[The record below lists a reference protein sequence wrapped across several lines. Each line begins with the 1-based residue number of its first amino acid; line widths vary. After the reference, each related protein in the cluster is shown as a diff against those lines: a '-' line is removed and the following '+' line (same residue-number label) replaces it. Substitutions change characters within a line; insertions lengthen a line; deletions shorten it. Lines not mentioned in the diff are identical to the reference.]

1 MADKFTPEQRRAVT
15 ETEGNMLV
23 SASAGSGKTYVMIER
38 LIGIVLDGK
47 AKVSEI
53 LAVTFTEAAAAEMKQ
68 KLVSALRKRLID
80 GGDNSAVRA
89 ALDEVPSASISTIH
103 KFCADLLRSFFYEIG
118 LDPAFKIAD
127 ETAACE
133 IRNAAADKVFAKLYD
148 EGDEDFLY
156 LVRIFRSG
164 RSDSELKKVIKKT
177 VEFALSEKNPEE
189 FLEKCGTAP
198 TEEEFEE
205 IENELAAMLK
215 ERAAALLPSFEN
227 MREILRAA
235 GVKKPDE
242 YFDEVAAR
250 LKEII
255 AAKNLVLIS
264 SACSTG
270 VRKAPSVP
278 KESEDEKKAFDDLKK
293 KLGKLFDDG
302 ETLLGGD
309 EEAAKSAFLS
319 TERTVKA
326 LSRLAMLYKK
336 EYDEMKA
343 DESLVDFS
351 DLEHLAYKLLATS
364 ENALASVRNKY
375 KYAFCDEYQDVN
387 AVQEAVLSLVAP
399 HGLFMVGDVKQC
411 IYAFRGC
418 NPDIFA
424 SKFAA
429 FKACESRVENGTTD
443 DKTNEDKTDGDKT
456 SGDKTNGKTDG
467 DKTLDKAV
475 ALAENFRSAEGVLKA
490 VNNVFSAT
498 MTEKSSRIDY
508 AKNPMKFG
516 KLYPENTGLAEMH
529 VIVGEREKRES
540 PTGVYDLVKDAET
553 EDEPD
558 SFYEGLLVGELIE
571 KELGEPIFDIKL
583 GEYRPAEPKDIAVL
597 LRNSKGFATDVIKT
611 LSRLN
616 IPVSSA
622 AKDPVVDYPE
632 IKLLID
638 ILRLIDFYADDSPLI
653 AVMKSSVGGF
663 DEEELAAIRSA
674 APSTRS
680 QPAPLFSSLV
690 EPENDEEKRKTP
702 TFLEC
707 VEYYLEEGTDEK
719 LREKIARFDEYFKK
733 IRLLAE
739 FCGAGEIL
747 VRIIKDCSLDL
758 EILTGRL
765 GELRLERVNRFV
777 AESENGGV
785 KLTVSEFLKKIE
797 NSGDEISVAE
807 AGGSNSVT
815 VMSMHSSKGLEF
827 PVVIIAGLGRQFNAA
842 DERDVLLLSK
852 TRGFA
857 PYCYDERA
865 MTKTTTL
872 KRELVKNETRRAT
885 AREELRLLY
894 VAMTRAQSK
903 LHLVTSA
910 ELPAERNETT
920 ASLARKFTDYFS
932 PCDMPVIIHDKADI
946 KTFGRAGETR
956 NILVG
961 EARES
966 LREKISESVSF
977 RYPFEADTVLPVK
990 RAVTSISEEMSE
1002 AKPIVLTVDGDDPYE
1017 DTYDDFND
1025 GFNDDFYS
1033 PEDSL
1038 SGDVSCGETP
1048 GVETPGV
1055 ETPGVET
1062 PGGAKGKITV
1072 GKGKANERGKAYHKF
1087 LENLD
1092 FNEKNADNEL
1102 IRQLSQGVLLPEQ
1115 AKLLDKN
1122 TLRKIVNS
1130 GVFERFEG
1138 YKIYREQPFV
1148 AGFSA
1153 KEVGYKNADGEILV
1167 QGIIDL
1173 LAVKGGE
1180 VIVLDYKATGKSREE
1195 MLERY
1200 KTQLEIYKKAVE
1212 KVMKLQVKKAILFN
1226 LFTCE
1231 TVEVE

>member
-103 KFCADLLRSFFYEIG
+103 KFCADLLRSYFYEIG

-133 IRNAAADKVFAKLYD
+133 IQNAAADKTFSELYD
-148 EGDEDFLY
+148 AGDEDFLY

-164 RSDSELKKVIKKT
+164 RSDAELKKVIKKT
-177 VEFALSEKNPEE
+177 AEFALSEKNPEE
-189 FLEKCGTAP
+189 FLEKCGSSP
-198 TEEEFEE
+198 TEKEFEE

-227 MREILRAA
+227 AREVLRAA

-250 LKEII
+250 LKEIVV
-255 AAKNLVLIS
+255 APDLVRIS
-264 SACSTG
+264 AVCSSG

-278 KESEDEKKAFDDLKK
+278 GDLEDEKKAFDDLKK
-293 KLGKLFDDG
+293 KLGKLFEDG
-302 ETLLGGD
+302 EALLDGG
-309 EEAAKSAFLS
+309 EESAKAAFLS

-326 LSRLAMLYKK
+326 LSRLAILYKNK
-336 EYDEMKA
+336 YDEMKA

-351 DLEHLAYKLLATS
+351 DLEHLAYKLLTTS

-387 AVQEAVLSLVAP
+387 AVQEAILNLVSP

-429 FKACESRVENGTTD
+429 FEVCEKRVGSVIAVGKADTEIYGNVG
-443 DKTNEDKTDGDKT
+443 
-456 SGDKTNGKTDG
+456 
-467 DKTLDKAV
+467 KAV
-475 ALAENFRSAEGVLKA
+475 ALAENFRSADGVLKA

-498 MTEKSSRIDY
+498 MTEKSSRINY
-508 AKNPMKFG
+508 AKNPMKSG
-516 KLYPENTGLAEMH
+516 GLYPENTGYAAMH
-529 VIVGEREKRES
+529 VIVGEKEKRES

-583 GEYRPAEPKDIAVL
+583 GDTRPAEPKDIAVL

-616 IPVSSA
+616 VPVSSA

-663 DEEELAAIRSA
+663 DEEELAAIRA
-674 APSTRS
+674 FAPSSRS
-680 QPAPLFSSLV
+680 RSLPVSSSLV
-690 EPENDEEKRKTP
+690 APESDEEKRKTP

-707 VEYYLEEGTDEK
+707 VEYYLKEGTDEK

-747 VRIIKDCSLDL
+747 VRIIKECSLDL

-777 AESENGGV
+777 AESEKGGV
-785 KLTVSEFLKKIE
+785 KLTVGEFLKKIE

-827 PVVIIAGLGRQFNAA
+827 PVVIIAGLGRQFNAS

-857 PYCYDERA
+857 PYCYDEQA
-865 MTKTTTL
+865 MTKSTTL

-932 PCDMPVIIHDKADI
+932 PCDMPVVIHDKADI

-961 EARES
+961 ETRES
-966 LREKISESVSF
+966 LKEKISESVSF

-1002 AKPIVLTVDGDDPYE
+1002 TKPVVFGVDGDDVYE
-1017 DTYDDFND
+1017 DNYGDFYDDFY
-1025 GFNDDFYS
+1025 DDTES
-1033 PEDSL
+1033 AGDSL
-1038 SGDVSCGETP
+1038 SGDASDGNK
-1048 GVETPGV
+1048 
-1055 ETPGVET
+1055 
-1062 PGGAKGKITV
+1062 KGKLTV
-1072 GKGKANERGKAYHKF
+1072 GKGKANERGTAYHKF

-1092 FNEKNADNEL
+1092 FNAKSVDNEL

-1122 TLRKIVNS
+1122 TLQKIVNS
-1130 GVFERFEG
+1130 GIFARLDG

-1153 KEVGYKNADGEILV
+1153 KEVGYEKAEGEILV

-1173 LAVKGGE
+1173 LAVKGDE
-1180 VIVLDYKATGKSREE
+1180 AIILDYKATGKSREE
-1195 MLERY
+1195 MLGKY

-1212 KVMKLQVKKAILFN
+1212 KVMKLKVKKTILFN
-1226 LFTCE
+1226 VFTCE

>member
-15 ETEGNMLV
+15 ETAGNMLV

-103 KFCADLLRSFFYEIG
+103 KFCADLLRSYFYEIG

-133 IRNAAADKVFAKLYD
+133 IQNAAADKTFSELYD
-148 EGDEDFLY
+148 AGDEDFLY

-164 RSDSELKKVIKKT
+164 RSDAELKKVIKKT
-177 VEFALSEKNPEE
+177 AEFALSEKNPEE
-189 FLEKCGTAP
+189 FLEKCGSSP
-198 TEEEFEE
+198 TEKEFEE

-227 MREILRAA
+227 AREVLRAA

-250 LKEII
+250 LKEIV
-255 AAKNLVLIS
+255 AAPDLVRIS
-264 SACSTG
+264 AVCSSG

-278 KESEDEKKAFDDLKK
+278 GDLEDEKKAFDDLKK
-293 KLGKLFDDG
+293 KLGKLFEDG
-302 ETLLGGD
+302 EALLDGG
-309 EEAAKSAFLS
+309 EESAKAAFLS

-326 LSRLAMLYKK
+326 LSRLAILYKNK
-336 EYDEMKA
+336 YDEMKA

-351 DLEHLAYKLLATS
+351 DLEHLAYKLLTTS

-387 AVQEAVLSLVAP
+387 AVQEAILNLVSP

-429 FKACESRVENGTTD
+429 FEVCEKRVGSEIAVGKAD
-443 DKTNEDKTDGDKT
+443 DEIYDNVG
-456 SGDKTNGKTDG
+456 
-467 DKTLDKAV
+467 KAV
-475 ALAENFRSAEGVLKA
+475 ALAENFRSADGVLKA

-498 MTEKSSRIDY
+498 MTEKSSRINY
-508 AKNPMKFG
+508 AKNPMKSG
-516 KLYPENTGLAEMH
+516 GLYPENTGYAAMH
-529 VIVGEREKRES
+529 VIVGEKEKRES

-583 GEYRPAEPKDIAVL
+583 GDTRPAEPKDIAVL

-616 IPVSSA
+616 VPVSSA

-663 DEEELAAIRSA
+663 DEEDLAAIRA
-674 APSTRS
+674 FAPSSRS
-680 QPAPLFSSLV
+680 RSLPVSSSLV
-690 EPENDEEKRKTP
+690 APENDEEKRKTP

-707 VEYYLEEGTDEK
+707 VEYYLKEGTDEK

-747 VRIIKDCSLDL
+747 VRIIKECSLDL

-777 AESENGGV
+777 AESEKGGV
-785 KLTVSEFLKKIE
+785 KLTVGEFLKKIE

-827 PVVIIAGLGRQFNAA
+827 PVVIIAGLGRQFNAS

-857 PYCYDERA
+857 PYCYDEQA
-865 MTKTTTL
+865 MTKSTTL

-932 PCDMPVIIHDKADI
+932 PCDMPVVIHDKADI

-966 LREKISESVSF
+966 LKEKISESVSF

-1002 AKPIVLTVDGDDPYE
+1002 TKPVVFGVDGDDVYE
-1017 DTYDDFND
+1017 DNYDDFY
-1025 GFNDDFYS
+1025 DDFYDDTES
-1033 PEDSL
+1033 AGDSL
-1038 SGDVSCGETP
+1038 SGDDSDGNK
-1048 GVETPGV
+1048 
-1055 ETPGVET
+1055 
-1062 PGGAKGKITV
+1062 KGKITV
-1072 GKGKANERGKAYHKF
+1072 GKGKANERGTAYHKF

-1092 FNEKNADNEL
+1092 FNAKSADNEL

-1122 TLRKIVNS
+1122 TLQKIVNS
-1130 GVFERFEG
+1130 GVFARLDG

-1153 KEVGYKNADGEILV
+1153 KDVGYEKAEGEILV

-1173 LAVKGGE
+1173 LAVKGDE
-1180 VIVLDYKATGKSREE
+1180 AIILDYKATGKSREE
-1195 MLERY
+1195 MLGKY

-1212 KVMKLQVKKAILFN
+1212 KVMKLKVKRTILFN
-1226 LFTCE
+1226 VFTCE

>member
-103 KFCADLLRSFFYEIG
+103 KFCADLLRSYFYEIG

-133 IRNAAADKVFAKLYD
+133 IQNAAADKTFSELYD
-148 EGDEDFLY
+148 AGDEDFLY

-164 RSDSELKKVIKKT
+164 RSDAELKKVIKKT
-177 VEFALSEKNPEE
+177 AEFALSEKNPEE
-189 FLEKCGTAP
+189 FLEKCGSSP
-198 TEEEFEE
+198 TEKEFEE
-205 IENELAAMLK
+205 IEKELAAMLK

-227 MREILRAA
+227 TQEVLRAA

-250 LKEII
+250 LKEIV
-255 AAKNLVLIS
+255 AAPDLVRIS
-264 SACSTG
+264 AVCSSG

-278 KESEDEKKAFDDLKK
+278 GDLDDEKKAFDDLKK
-293 KLGKLFDDG
+293 KLGKLFEDG
-302 ETLLGGD
+302 EALLDGG
-309 EEAAKSAFLS
+309 EESAKAAFLS

-326 LSRLAMLYKK
+326 LSRLAILYKNK
-336 EYDEMKA
+336 YDEMKA

-351 DLEHLAYKLLATS
+351 DLEHLAYKLLTTS

-387 AVQEAVLSLVAP
+387 AVQEAILNLVSP

-429 FKACESRVENGTTD
+429 FEVCEKRVGSVIAVGKANDEIYGNVGKAD
-443 DKTNEDKTDGDKT
+443 DEFCDNVG
-456 SGDKTNGKTDG
+456 
-467 DKTLDKAV
+467 KAV
-475 ALAENFRSAEGVLKA
+475 ALAENFRSADGVLKA

-498 MTEKSSRIDY
+498 MTEKSSRINY
-508 AKNPMKFG
+508 AKNPMKSG
-516 KLYPENTGLAEMH
+516 GLYPENTGYAAMH
-529 VIVGEREKRES
+529 VIVGEKEKRES

-583 GEYRPAEPKDIAVL
+583 GDTRPAEPKDIAVL

-616 IPVSSA
+616 VPVSSA

-663 DEEELAAIRSA
+663 DEEELAAIRA
-674 APSTRS
+674 FAPSSRS
-680 QPAPLFSSLV
+680 RSLPVSSSLV
-690 EPENDEEKRKTP
+690 APENDEEKRKTP

-707 VEYYLEEGTDEK
+707 VEYYLKEGTDEK
-719 LREKIARFDEYFKK
+719 LRGKIARFDEYFKK

-747 VRIIKDCSLDL
+747 VRIIKECSLDL

-777 AESENGGV
+777 AESEKGGV
-785 KLTVSEFLKKIE
+785 KLTVGEFLKKIE

-827 PVVIIAGLGRQFNAA
+827 PVVIIAGLGRQFNAS

-857 PYCYDERA
+857 PYCYDEQA
-865 MTKTTTL
+865 MTKSTTL

-966 LREKISESVSF
+966 LKEKISESVSF

-1002 AKPIVLTVDGDDPYE
+1002 TKPVVFGVDGDDVYE
-1017 DTYDDFND
+1017 DNYDDFYGD
-1025 GFNDDFYS
+1025 IGS
-1033 PEDSL
+1033 AEDSL
-1038 SGDVSCGETP
+1038 FGDASDGNK
-1048 GVETPGV
+1048 
-1055 ETPGVET
+1055 
-1062 PGGAKGKITV
+1062 KGKITV
-1072 GKGKANERGKAYHKF
+1072 GKGKANERGTAYHKF

-1092 FNEKNADNEL
+1092 FNAKSVDNEL

-1122 TLRKIVNS
+1122 TLQKIVNS
-1130 GVFERFEG
+1130 GVFARLDG

-1153 KEVGYKNADGEILV
+1153 KDVGYEKAEGEILV

-1173 LAVKGGE
+1173 LAVKGDE
-1180 VIVLDYKATGKSREE
+1180 AIILDYKATGKSREE
-1195 MLERY
+1195 MLGKY

-1212 KVMKLQVKKAILFN
+1212 KVMKLKVKKTILFN
-1226 LFTCE
+1226 VFTCE

>member
-89 ALDEVPSASISTIH
+89 ALGEVPSASISTIH
-103 KFCADLLRSFFYEIG
+103 KFCADLLRSYFYEIG

-133 IRNAAADKVFAKLYD
+133 IQNAAADKTFSELYD
-148 EGDEDFLY
+148 AGDEDFLY

-164 RSDSELKKVIKKT
+164 RSDAELKKVIKKT
-177 VEFALSEKNPEE
+177 AEFALSEKNPEE
-189 FLEKCGTAP
+189 FLEKCGSSP
-198 TEEEFEE
+198 TEKEFEE

-227 MREILRAA
+227 AREVLRAA

-250 LKEII
+250 LKEIV
-255 AAKNLVLIS
+255 AAPDLVRIS
-264 SACSTG
+264 AVCSSG

-278 KESEDEKKAFDDLKK
+278 GDLEDEKKAFDDLKK
-293 KLGKLFDDG
+293 KLGKLFEDG
-302 ETLLGGD
+302 ETLLDGG
-309 EEAAKSAFLS
+309 EESAKAAFLS

-326 LSRLAMLYKK
+326 LSRLAILYKNK
-336 EYDEMKA
+336 YDEMKA

-351 DLEHLAYKLLATS
+351 DLEHLAYKLLTTS

-387 AVQEAVLSLVAP
+387 AVQEAILNLVSP

-429 FKACESRVENGTTD
+429 FEVCEKRVGSVIAVGKAD
-443 DKTNEDKTDGDKT
+443 DEYYDNV
-456 SGDKTNGKTDG
+456 GKADAEYYDNVG
-467 DKTLDKAV
+467 KAV
-475 ALAENFRSAEGVLKA
+475 ALAENFRSADKVLKA

-498 MTEKSSRIDY
+498 MTEKSSRINY
-508 AKNPMKFG
+508 AKNPMKSG
-516 KLYPENTGLAEMH
+516 GLYPENTGYAAMH
-529 VIVGEREKRES
+529 VIVGEKEKRES

-583 GEYRPAEPKDIAVL
+583 GDTRPAEPKDIAVL

-616 IPVSSA
+616 VPVSSA

-663 DEEELAAIRSA
+663 DEEELAAIRA
-674 APSTRS
+674 FAPSSRS
-680 QPAPLFSSLV
+680 RSLPVSSSLV
-690 EPENDEEKRKTP
+690 APENDEEKRKTP

-707 VEYYLEEGTDEK
+707 VEYYLKEGTDEK

-747 VRIIKDCSLDL
+747 VRIIKECSLDL

-777 AESENGGV
+777 AESEKGGV
-785 KLTVSEFLKKIE
+785 KLTVGEFLKKIE

-827 PVVIIAGLGRQFNAA
+827 PVVIIAGLGRQFNAS

-857 PYCYDERA
+857 PYCYDEQS
-865 MTKTTTL
+865 MTKSTTL

-966 LREKISESVSF
+966 LKEKISESVSF

-1002 AKPIVLTVDGDDPYE
+1002 TKPVVFGVDGDDVYE
-1017 DTYDDFND
+1017 DNYDDFYDNIDAAEVSLFGDASD
-1025 GFNDDFYS
+1025 GNK
-1033 PEDSL
+1033 
-1038 SGDVSCGETP
+1038 
-1048 GVETPGV
+1048 
-1055 ETPGVET
+1055 
-1062 PGGAKGKITV
+1062 KGKITV
-1072 GKGKANERGKAYHKF
+1072 GKGKANERGTAYHKF
-1087 LENLD
+1087 LESLD
-1092 FNEKNADNEL
+1092 FNAKSVDNEL

-1122 TLRKIVNS
+1122 TLQKIVNS
-1130 GVFERFEG
+1130 GVFARLDG

-1153 KEVGYKNADGEILV
+1153 KDVGYEKAEGEILV

-1173 LAVKGGE
+1173 LAVKGDE
-1180 VIVLDYKATGKSREE
+1180 AIILDYKATGKSREE
-1195 MLERY
+1195 MLGKY
-1200 KTQLEIYKKAVE
+1200 KMQLEIYKKAVE
-1212 KVMKLQVKKAILFN
+1212 KVMKLKVKKTILFN
-1226 LFTCE
+1226 VFTCE

>member
-103 KFCADLLRSFFYEIG
+103 KFCADLLRSYFYEIG

-133 IRNAAADKVFAKLYD
+133 IQNAAADKTFSELYD
-148 EGDEDFLY
+148 AGDEDFLY

-164 RSDSELKKVIKKT
+164 RSDAELKKVIKKT
-177 VEFALSEKNPEE
+177 AEFALSEKTPED
-189 FLEKCGTAP
+189 FLEKCGSSP
-198 TEEEFEE
+198 TEKEFEE

-227 MREILRAA
+227 AREVLRAA

-250 LKEII
+250 LKEIV
-255 AAKNLVLIS
+255 AAPDLVRIS
-264 SACSTG
+264 AVCSSG

-278 KESEDEKKAFDDLKK
+278 GDLEDEKKAFDDLKK
-293 KLGKLFDDG
+293 KLGKLFEDG
-302 ETLLGGD
+302 EALLDGG
-309 EEAAKSAFLS
+309 EESAKAAFLS

-326 LSRLAMLYKK
+326 LSRLAILYKNK
-336 EYDEMKA
+336 YDEMKA

-351 DLEHLAYKLLATS
+351 DLEHLAYKLLTTS

-387 AVQEAVLSLVAP
+387 AVQEAILNLVSP

-429 FKACESRVENGTTD
+429 FEVCDNVG
-443 DKTNEDKTDGDKT
+443 
-456 SGDKTNGKTDG
+456 
-467 DKTLDKAV
+467 KAV
-475 ALAENFRSAEGVLKA
+475 ALAENFRSADGVLKA

-498 MTEKSSRIDY
+498 MTEKSSRINY
-508 AKNPMKFG
+508 AKNPMKSGGF
-516 KLYPENTGLAEMH
+516 YPENTGYAAMH
-529 VIVGEREKRES
+529 VIVGEKEKRES

-583 GEYRPAEPKDIAVL
+583 GDTRPAEPKDIAVL

-616 IPVSSA
+616 VPVSSA

-663 DEEELAAIRSA
+663 DEEELAAIRA
-674 APSTRS
+674 FAPSSRS
-680 QPAPLFSSLV
+680 RSLPVSSSLV
-690 EPENDEEKRKTP
+690 APENDEEKRKTP

-707 VEYYLEEGTDEK
+707 VEYYLKEGTDEK

-747 VRIIKDCSLDL
+747 VRIIKERSLDL

-765 GELRLERVNRFV
+765 GELRLERLNRFV
-777 AESENGGV
+777 AESEKGGV
-785 KLTVSEFLKKIE
+785 KLTVGEFLKKIE

-827 PVVIIAGLGRQFNAA
+827 PVVIIAGLGRQFNAS

-857 PYCYDERA
+857 PYCYDEQS
-865 MTKTTTL
+865 MTKSTTL

-932 PCDMPVIIHDKADI
+932 PCDMPVIIHDKSDI

-966 LREKISESVSF
+966 LKEKISESVSF

-990 RAVTSISEEMSE
+990 RAVTSISEELSE
-1002 AKPIVLTVDGDDPYE
+1002 TKPVVFGVDGDDVYE
-1017 DTYDDFND
+1017 DNYDDFY
-1025 GFNDDFYS
+1025 DDFYDDTES
-1033 PEDSL
+1033 AGEPL
-1038 SGDVSCGETP
+1038 SGDASDGNK
-1048 GVETPGV
+1048 
-1055 ETPGVET
+1055 
-1062 PGGAKGKITV
+1062 KGKITV
-1072 GKGKANERGKAYHKF
+1072 GKGKANERGTAYHKF

-1092 FNEKNADNEL
+1092 FNAKSADNEL

-1122 TLRKIVNS
+1122 TLQKIVNS
-1130 GVFERFEG
+1130 GIFARLDG

-1153 KEVGYKNADGEILV
+1153 KDVGYEKAEGEILV

-1173 LAVKGGE
+1173 LAVKGDE
-1180 VIVLDYKATGKSREE
+1180 AIILDYKATRKSREE
-1195 MLERY
+1195 MLGKY

-1212 KVMKLQVKKAILFN
+1212 KVIKLKVKKTILFN
-1226 LFTCE
+1226 VFTCE

>member
-103 KFCADLLRSFFYEIG
+103 KFCADLLRSYFYEIG

-133 IRNAAADKVFAKLYD
+133 IQNAAADKTFSELYD
-148 EGDEDFLY
+148 AGDEDFLY

-164 RSDSELKKVIKKT
+164 RSDAELKKVIKKT
-177 VEFALSEKNPEE
+177 AEFALSEKNPEE
-189 FLEKCGTAP
+189 FLEKCGSSP
-198 TEEEFEE
+198 TEKEFEE

-227 MREILRAA
+227 AREVLRAA

-250 LKEII
+250 LKEIV
-255 AAKNLVLIS
+255 AAPDLARIS
-264 SACSTG
+264 AVCSSG

-278 KESEDEKKAFDDLKK
+278 GDLEDEKKAFDDLKK
-293 KLGKLFDDG
+293 KLGKLFEDG
-302 ETLLGGD
+302 EALLDGG
-309 EEAAKSAFLS
+309 EESAKAAFLS

-326 LSRLAMLYKK
+326 LSRLAILYKNK
-336 EYDEMKA
+336 YDEMKA

-351 DLEHLAYKLLATS
+351 DLEHLAYKLLTTS

-387 AVQEAVLSLVAP
+387 AVQEAVLNLVAP
-399 HGLFMVGDVKQC
+399 RGLFMVGDVKQC

-429 FKACESRVENGTTD
+429 FEVCEKRVGSVIAVGKANDEIYDTV
-443 DKTNEDKTDGDKT
+443 
-456 SGDKTNGKTDG
+456 GKANDEFCDNVG
-467 DKTLDKAV
+467 KAV
-475 ALAENFRSAEGVLKA
+475 ALAENFRSADGVLKA

-498 MTEKSSRIDY
+498 MTEKSSRINY
-508 AKNPMKFG
+508 AKNPMKSG
-516 KLYPENTGLAEMH
+516 GLYPENTGYAAMH
-529 VIVGEREKRES
+529 VIVGEKEKRES
-540 PTGVYDLVKDAET
+540 PTGVYDLVKDAKT

-583 GEYRPAEPKDIAVL
+583 GDTRPAEPKDIAVL

-616 IPVSSA
+616 VPVSSA

-663 DEEELAAIRSA
+663 DEEELAAIRA
-674 APSTRS
+674 FAPSSRS
-680 QPAPLFSSLV
+680 RSLPVSSSLV
-690 EPENDEEKRKTP
+690 APENDEEKRKTP

-707 VEYYLEEGTDEK
+707 VEYYLKEGTDEK

-747 VRIIKDCSLDL
+747 VRIIKERSLDL

-777 AESENGGV
+777 AESEKGGV
-785 KLTVSEFLKKIE
+785 KLTVGEFLKKIE

-827 PVVIIAGLGRQFNAA
+827 PVVIIAGLGRQFNAS

-857 PYCYDERA
+857 PYCYDEQA
-865 MTKTTTL
+865 MTKSTTL

-903 LHLVTSA
+903 LHLVTSV

-932 PCDMPVIIHDKADI
+932 PCDMPVVIHDKADI

-966 LREKISESVSF
+966 LKEKISESVSF

-1002 AKPIVLTVDGDDPYE
+1002 TKPVVFGVDGDDVYE
-1017 DTYDDFND
+1017 DNYDDFY
-1025 GFNDDFYS
+1025 DDTES
-1033 PEDSL
+1033 AEDSL
-1038 SGDVSCGETP
+1038 SDAVSDGNK
-1048 GVETPGV
+1048 
-1055 ETPGVET
+1055 
-1062 PGGAKGKITV
+1062 KGKITV
-1072 GKGKANERGKAYHKF
+1072 GKGKANERGTAYHKF

-1092 FNEKNADNEL
+1092 FNAKSVDNEL

-1122 TLRKIVNS
+1122 TLQKIVNS
-1130 GVFERFEG
+1130 GVFARLDG

-1153 KEVGYKNADGEILV
+1153 KDVGYEKAEGEILV

-1173 LAVKGGE
+1173 LAVKGDE
-1180 VIVLDYKATGKSREE
+1180 AIILDYKATGKSREE
-1195 MLERY
+1195 MLGKY

-1212 KVMKLQVKKAILFN
+1212 KVMKLKVKKTILFN
-1226 LFTCE
+1226 VFTCE

>member
-103 KFCADLLRSFFYEIG
+103 KFCADLLRSYFYEIG

-133 IRNAAADKVFAKLYD
+133 IQNAAADKTFSELYD
-148 EGDEDFLY
+148 AGDEDFLY

-164 RSDSELKKVIKKT
+164 RSDAELKKVIKKT
-177 VEFALSEKNPEE
+177 AEFALSEKNPEE
-189 FLEKCGTAP
+189 FLEKCGSSP
-198 TEEEFEE
+198 TEKEFEE

-227 MREILRAA
+227 AREVLRAA

-250 LKEII
+250 LKEIV
-255 AAKNLVLIS
+255 AAPDLVRIS
-264 SACSTG
+264 AVCSSG

-278 KESEDEKKAFDDLKK
+278 GDLEDEKKAFDDLKK
-293 KLGKLFDDG
+293 KLGKLFEDG
-302 ETLLGGD
+302 EALLDGG
-309 EEAAKSAFLS
+309 EEAAKTAFLS

-326 LSRLAMLYKK
+326 LSRLAILYKNK
-336 EYDEMKA
+336 YDEMKA

-351 DLEHLAYKLLATS
+351 DLEHLAYKLLTTS

-387 AVQEAVLSLVAP
+387 AVQEAILNLVSP

-429 FKACESRVENGTTD
+429 FEVCDNVG
-443 DKTNEDKTDGDKT
+443 
-456 SGDKTNGKTDG
+456 
-467 DKTLDKAV
+467 KAV
-475 ALAENFRSAEGVLKA
+475 ALAENFRSADGVLKA

-498 MTEKSSRIDY
+498 MTEKSSRINY
-508 AKNPMKFG
+508 AKNPMKSG
-516 KLYPENTGLAEMH
+516 GLYPENTGYAAMH
-529 VIVGEREKRES
+529 VIVGEKEKRES

-583 GEYRPAEPKDIAVL
+583 GDTRPAEPKDIAVL

-616 IPVSSA
+616 VPVSSA

-663 DEEELAAIRSA
+663 DEEELAAIRA
-674 APSTRS
+674 FAPSSRS
-680 QPAPLFSSLV
+680 RSLPVSSSLV
-690 EPENDEEKRKTP
+690 APENDEEKRKTP

-707 VEYYLEEGTDEK
+707 VEYYLKEGTDEK
-719 LREKIARFDEYFKK
+719 LREKVARFDEYFKK

-747 VRIIKDCSLDL
+747 VRIIKERSLDL

-777 AESENGGV
+777 AESEKGGV
-785 KLTVSEFLKKIE
+785 KLTVGEFLKKIE
-797 NSGDEISVAE
+797 NSGDEISLAE

-827 PVVIIAGLGRQFNAA
+827 PVVIIAGLGRQFNAS

-857 PYCYDERA
+857 PYCYDEQA
-865 MTKTTTL
+865 MTKSTTL

-932 PCDMPVIIHDKADI
+932 PCDMPVVIHDKADI

-956 NILVG
+956 KILVG

-966 LREKISESVSF
+966 LKEKISESVSF

-1002 AKPIVLTVDGDDPYE
+1002 TKPVVFGVDGDDRYE
-1017 DTYDDFND
+1017 DNYDDFY
-1025 GFNDDFYS
+1025 DDTES
-1033 PEDSL
+1033 AEDSL
-1038 SGDVSCGETP
+1038 FGDVSDGNK
-1048 GVETPGV
+1048 
-1055 ETPGVET
+1055 
-1062 PGGAKGKITV
+1062 KGKITV
-1072 GKGKANERGKAYHKF
+1072 GKGKANERGTAYHKF

-1092 FNEKNADNEL
+1092 FNAKSVDNEL

-1122 TLRKIVNS
+1122 TLKKIVNS
-1130 GVFERFEG
+1130 GVFARLDG

-1153 KEVGYKNADGEILV
+1153 KEVGYEKAEGEILV

-1173 LAVKGGE
+1173 LAVKGDE
-1180 VIVLDYKATGKSREE
+1180 AIILDYKATGKSREE
-1195 MLERY
+1195 MLGKY

-1212 KVMKLQVKKAILFN
+1212 KVMKLKVKKTILFN
-1226 LFTCE
+1226 VFTCE

>member
-103 KFCADLLRSFFYEIG
+103 KFCADLLRSYFYEIG

-133 IRNAAADKVFAKLYD
+133 IQNAAADKTFSELYD
-148 EGDEDFLY
+148 AGDEDFLY

-164 RSDSELKKVIKKT
+164 RSDAELKKVIKKT
-177 VEFALSEKNPEE
+177 AEFALSEKNPEE
-189 FLEKCGTAP
+189 FLEKCGSSP
-198 TEEEFEE
+198 TEKEFEE
-205 IENELAAMLK
+205 IENELAVMLK

-227 MREILRAA
+227 AREVLRAA

-250 LKEII
+250 LKEIVG
-255 AAKNLVLIS
+255 APDLVRIS
-264 SACSTG
+264 AVCSSG

-278 KESEDEKKAFDDLKK
+278 GDLEDEKKAFDDLKK
-293 KLGKLFDDG
+293 KLGKLFEDG
-302 ETLLGGD
+302 EALLDGG
-309 EEAAKSAFLS
+309 EESAKAAFLS

-326 LSRLAMLYKK
+326 LSRLAILYKNK
-336 EYDEMKA
+336 YDEMKA

-351 DLEHLAYKLLATS
+351 DLEHLAYKLLTTS

-387 AVQEAVLSLVAP
+387 AVQEAILNLVSP

-429 FKACESRVENGTTD
+429 FEVCEKRVGSGIAVGKANDEIYDNVG
-443 DKTNEDKTDGDKT
+443 
-456 SGDKTNGKTDG
+456 
-467 DKTLDKAV
+467 KAV
-475 ALAENFRSAEGVLKA
+475 ALAENFRSADGVLKA

-498 MTEKSSRIDY
+498 MTEKSSRINY
-508 AKNPMKFG
+508 AKNPMKSG
-516 KLYPENTGLAEMH
+516 GLYPENTGYVAMH
-529 VIVGEREKRES
+529 VIVGEKEKRES
-540 PTGVYDLVKDAET
+540 PTGVYDLVRDAET

-583 GEYRPAEPKDIAVL
+583 GDTRPAEPKDIAVL

-616 IPVSSA
+616 VPVSSA

-663 DEEELAAIRSA
+663 DEEELAAIRA
-674 APSTRS
+674 FAPSSRPRS
-680 QPAPLFSSLV
+680 LPVSSSLV
-690 EPENDEEKRKTP
+690 APENDEEKRKTP

-707 VEYYLEEGTDEK
+707 VEYYLKEGTDEK
-719 LREKIARFDEYFKK
+719 LREKIARFDEYLKK

-747 VRIIKDCSLDL
+747 VRIIKERSLDL

-777 AESENGGV
+777 AESEKGGV
-785 KLTVSEFLKKIE
+785 KLTVGEFLKKIE
-797 NSGDEISVAE
+797 NSDDEISVAE

-827 PVVIIAGLGRQFNAA
+827 PVVIIAGLGRQFNAS

-857 PYCYDERA
+857 PYCYDEQT
-865 MTKTTTL
+865 MTKSTTL

-932 PCDMPVIIHDKADI
+932 PCDMPVIIHDKSDI

-966 LREKISESVSF
+966 LKEKISESVSF

-1002 AKPIVLTVDGDDPYE
+1002 TKPVVFGVDGDDVYE
-1017 DTYDDFND
+1017 DNYDDFY
-1025 GFNDDFYS
+1025 GDFYDDTES
-1033 PEDSL
+1033 AGDSL
-1038 SGDVSCGETP
+1038 SGDASDGNK
-1048 GVETPGV
+1048 
-1055 ETPGVET
+1055 
-1062 PGGAKGKITV
+1062 KGKITV
-1072 GKGKANERGKAYHKF
+1072 GKGKANERGTAYHKF

-1092 FNEKNADNEL
+1092 FNAKSADNEL

-1122 TLRKIVNS
+1122 TLQKIVNS
-1130 GVFERFEG
+1130 GVFARLDG

-1153 KEVGYKNADGEILV
+1153 KDVGYEKAEGEILV

-1173 LAVKGGE
+1173 LAVKGDE
-1180 VIVLDYKATGKSREE
+1180 AIILDYKATGKSREE
-1195 MLERY
+1195 MLGKY

-1212 KVMKLQVKKAILFN
+1212 KVMKLKVKKTILFN
-1226 LFTCE
+1226 VFTCE

>member
-23 SASAGSGKTYVMIER
+23 SASAGSGKTHVMIER

-47 AKVSEI
+47 ARVSEI
-53 LAVTFTEAAAAEMKQ
+53 LAVTFTEAAASEMKQ

-103 KFCADLLRSFFYEIG
+103 KFCADLLRSYFYEIG

-133 IRNAAADKVFAKLYD
+133 IQNAAADKVFSKLYD
-148 EGDEDFLY
+148 DGDEDFLY

-164 RSDSELKKVIKKT
+164 RSDAELKKVIKKT

-189 FLEKCGTAP
+189 FLEKCGSAP
-198 TEEEFEE
+198 TEEEFKE

-227 MREILRAA
+227 TREILRAA

-255 AAKNLVLIS
+255 AATNLVRIS
-264 SACSTG
+264 AVCSAG

-278 KESEDEKKAFDDLKK
+278 KDLEDEKKAFDDLKK
-293 KLGKLFDDG
+293 KLSKLFEEG
-302 ETLLGGD
+302 EALLESGED
-309 EEAAKSAFLS
+309 AAKSAFLS

-326 LSRLAMLYKK
+326 LSRLAMLYKN

-351 DLEHLAYKLLATS
+351 DLEHLAYKLLTTS

-399 HGLFMVGDVKQC
+399 DCLFMVGDVKQC

-429 FKACESRVENGTTD
+429 FEACEKQVEKSIAGG
-443 DKTNEDKTDGDKT
+443 E
-456 SGDKTNGKTDG
+456 
-467 DKTLDKAV
+467 KTLDKAV
-475 ALAENFRSAEGVLKA
+475 ALAENFRSTEGVLKA

-516 KLYPENTGLAEMH
+516 RLYPENTGYAEMH
-529 VIVGEREKRES
+529 VIVGEKEKREP
-540 PTGVYDLVKDAET
+540 PTGVYDIVKDAET

-571 KELGEPIFDIKL
+571 KELGKPIYDIKL
-583 GEYRPAEPKDIAVL
+583 GDTRKTEPKDIAVL

-663 DEEELAAIRSA
+663 DEKELAAIRAA
-674 APSTRS
+674 APSSRS
-680 QPAPLFSSLV
+680 RSFPLSPSLV
-690 EPENDEEKRKTP
+690 APENDEDKKKTP

-777 AESENGGV
+777 AESEKGGV

-827 PVVIIAGLGRQFNAA
+827 PVVIIAGLGRQFNAS

-857 PYCYDERA
+857 PYCYDEQA

-932 PCDMPVIIHDKADI
+932 PCDMPVVIHDKADI
-946 KTFGRAGETR
+946 KTFGRSGETR

-966 LREKISESVSF
+966 LKEKISESVSF

-1002 AKPIVLTVDGDDPYE
+1002 VKPVVFAVDGDDPYE
-1017 DTYDDFND
+1017 DIYDDF
-1025 GFNDDFYS
+1025 
-1033 PEDSL
+1033 EAAADSL
-1038 SGDVSCGETP
+1038 SDETADGEVTDK
-1048 GVETPGV
+1048 V
-1055 ETPGVET
+1055 
-1062 PGGAKGKITV
+1062 KGKITV
-1072 GKGKANERGKAYHKF
+1072 GKGKANERGTAYHKF

-1092 FNEKNADNEL
+1092 FNAKSVDNEL

-1122 TLRKIVNS
+1122 TLRGIIGS
-1130 GVFERFEG
+1130 GVFGRLDG

-1148 AGFSA
+1148 AGFPA
-1153 KEVGYKNADGEILV
+1153 KEVGYKNANGEILV

-1173 LAVKGGE
+1173 LAVKDGE
-1180 VIVLDYKATGKSREE
+1180 AIILDYKATRKSRGE

-1212 KVMKLQVKKAILFN
+1212 KVMKLKVKKTILFN
-1226 LFTCE
+1226 VFTCE

>member
-103 KFCADLLRSFFYEIG
+103 KFCADLLRSYFYEIG

-133 IRNAAADKVFAKLYD
+133 IQNAAADKTFSELYD
-148 EGDEDFLY
+148 AGDEDFLY

-164 RSDSELKKVIKKT
+164 RSDAELKKVIKKT
-177 VEFALSEKNPEE
+177 AEFALSEKNPEE
-189 FLEKCGTAP
+189 FLEKCGSSP
-198 TEEEFEE
+198 TEKEFEE

-227 MREILRAA
+227 AREVLRAA

-250 LKEII
+250 LKEIV
-255 AAKNLVLIS
+255 AAPDLVRIS
-264 SACSTG
+264 AVCSSG

-278 KESEDEKKAFDDLKK
+278 GDLEDEKKAFDDLKK
-293 KLGKLFDDG
+293 KLGKLFEDG
-302 ETLLGGD
+302 EALLDGG
-309 EEAAKSAFLS
+309 EESAKAAFLS

-326 LSRLAMLYKK
+326 LSRLAILYKNK
-336 EYDEMKA
+336 YDEMKA

-351 DLEHLAYKLLATS
+351 DLEHLAYKLLTTS

-387 AVQEAVLSLVAP
+387 AVQEAVLNLVAP
-399 HGLFMVGDVKQC
+399 RGLFMVGDVKQC

-429 FKACESRVENGTTD
+429 FEVCEKRFGSVIADGKADAEYYDNV
-443 DKTNEDKTDGDKT
+443 
-456 SGDKTNGKTDG
+456 GKANDEFCDNVG
-467 DKTLDKAV
+467 KADAEYYDNV
-475 ALAENFRSAEGVLKA
+475 GKAIALAENFRSADGVLKA

-498 MTEKSSRIDY
+498 MTEKSSRINY
-508 AKNPMKFG
+508 AKNPMKSG
-516 KLYPENTGLAEMH
+516 GLYPENTGYAAMH
-529 VIVGEREKRES
+529 VIVGEKEKRES
-540 PTGVYDLVKDAET
+540 PTGVYDLVRDAET

-583 GEYRPAEPKDIAVL
+583 GDTRPAEPKDIAVL

-616 IPVSSA
+616 VPVSSA

-663 DEEELAAIRSA
+663 DEEELAAIRA
-674 APSTRS
+674 FAPSSRS
-680 QPAPLFSSLV
+680 RSLPVSSSLV
-690 EPENDEEKRKTP
+690 APENDEEKRKTP

-707 VEYYLEEGTDEK
+707 VEYYLKEGTDEK

-747 VRIIKDCSLDL
+747 VRIIKERSLDL

-777 AESENGGV
+777 AESEKGGV
-785 KLTVSEFLKKIE
+785 KLTVGEFLKKIE

-827 PVVIIAGLGRQFNAA
+827 PVVIIAGLGRQFNAS

-857 PYCYDERA
+857 PYCYDEQA
-865 MTKTTTL
+865 MTKSTTL

-910 ELPAERNETT
+910 ELPVERNETT

-966 LREKISESVSF
+966 LKEKISESVSF

-1002 AKPIVLTVDGDDPYE
+1002 TKPVVFGVDGDDVYE
-1017 DTYDDFND
+1017 DNYDDFY
-1025 GFNDDFYS
+1025 DDFYDDTES
-1033 PEDSL
+1033 AGDSL
-1038 SGDVSCGETP
+1038 SGDASDGNK
-1048 GVETPGV
+1048 
-1055 ETPGVET
+1055 
-1062 PGGAKGKITV
+1062 KGKITV
-1072 GKGKANERGKAYHKF
+1072 GKGKANERGTAYHKF

-1092 FNEKNADNEL
+1092 FNAKSVDNEL

-1122 TLRKIVNS
+1122 TLQKIVNS
-1130 GVFERFEG
+1130 GVFARLDG

-1153 KEVGYKNADGEILV
+1153 KDVGYEKAEGEILV

-1173 LAVKGGE
+1173 LAVKGDE
-1180 VIVLDYKATGKSREE
+1180 AIILDYKATGKSREE
-1195 MLERY
+1195 MLGKY

-1212 KVMKLQVKKAILFN
+1212 KVMKLKVKKTILFN
-1226 LFTCE
+1226 VFTCE

>member
-103 KFCADLLRSFFYEIG
+103 KFCADLLRSYFYEIG

-133 IRNAAADKVFAKLYD
+133 IQNAAADKTFSELYD
-148 EGDEDFLY
+148 AGDEDFLY

-164 RSDSELKKVIKKT
+164 RSDAELKKVIKKT
-177 VEFALSEKNPEE
+177 AEFALSEKSPEE
-189 FLEKCGTAP
+189 FLEKCGSSP
-198 TEEEFEE
+198 TEKEFEE

-227 MREILRAA
+227 AREVLRAA

-250 LKEII
+250 LKEIV
-255 AAKNLVLIS
+255 AAPDLVRIS
-264 SACSTG
+264 AVCSSG

-278 KESEDEKKAFDDLKK
+278 GDLEDEKKAFDDLKK
-293 KLGKLFDDG
+293 KLGKLFEDG
-302 ETLLGGD
+302 EALLDGG
-309 EEAAKSAFLS
+309 EESAKAAFLS

-326 LSRLAMLYKK
+326 LSRLAILYKNK
-336 EYDEMKA
+336 YDEMKA

-351 DLEHLAYKLLATS
+351 DLEHLAYKLLTTS

-387 AVQEAVLSLVAP
+387 AVQEAILNLVSP

-429 FKACESRVENGTTD
+429 FEVCEKRVGSVIAVGKADAEFYGNVG
-443 DKTNEDKTDGDKT
+443 
-456 SGDKTNGKTDG
+456 
-467 DKTLDKAV
+467 KAV
-475 ALAENFRSAEGVLKA
+475 ALAENFRSADGVLKA

-498 MTEKSSRIDY
+498 MTEKSSRINY
-508 AKNPMKFG
+508 AKNPMKSG
-516 KLYPENTGLAEMH
+516 GLYPENTGYAAMH
-529 VIVGEREKRES
+529 VIVGEKEKRES

-583 GEYRPAEPKDIAVL
+583 GDTRPAEPKDIAVL

-616 IPVSSA
+616 VPVSSA

-663 DEEELAAIRSA
+663 DEEELAAIRA
-674 APSTRS
+674 FAPSSRS
-680 QPAPLFSSLV
+680 RSLPVSSSLV
-690 EPENDEEKRKTP
+690 APENDEEKRKTP

-707 VEYYLEEGTDEK
+707 VEYYLKEGTDEK
-719 LREKIARFDEYFKK
+719 LRGKIARFDEYFKK

-747 VRIIKDCSLDL
+747 VRIIKECSLDL

-777 AESENGGV
+777 AESEKGGV
-785 KLTVSEFLKKIE
+785 KLTVGEFLKKIE

-827 PVVIIAGLGRQFNAA
+827 PVVIIAGLGRQFNAS

-857 PYCYDERA
+857 PYCYDEQA
-865 MTKTTTL
+865 MTKSTTL

-932 PCDMPVIIHDKADI
+932 PCDMPVVIHDKADI
-946 KTFGRAGETR
+946 KTFDRAGETR

-966 LREKISESVSF
+966 LKEKISESVSF

-1002 AKPIVLTVDGDDPYE
+1002 TKPVVFGVDGDDVYE
-1017 DTYDDFND
+1017 SNYDDFY
-1025 GFNDDFYS
+1025 DDFYDDT
-1033 PEDSL
+1033 EFAGDSL
-1038 SGDVSCGETP
+1038 SGDVSDGNK
-1048 GVETPGV
+1048 
-1055 ETPGVET
+1055 
-1062 PGGAKGKITV
+1062 KGKITV
-1072 GKGKANERGKAYHKF
+1072 GKGKANERGTAYHKF

-1092 FNEKNADNEL
+1092 FNAKSADNEL
-1102 IRQLSQGVLLPEQ
+1102 IRQFSQGVLLPEQ

-1122 TLRKIVNS
+1122 TLQKIVNS
-1130 GVFERFEG
+1130 GVFARLDG

-1153 KEVGYKNADGEILV
+1153 KDVGYEKAEGEILV

-1173 LAVKGGE
+1173 LAVKGDE
-1180 VIVLDYKATGKSREE
+1180 AIILDYKATGKSREE
-1195 MLERY
+1195 MLGKY

-1212 KVMKLQVKKAILFN
+1212 KVMKLKVKRTILFN
-1226 LFTCE
+1226 VFTCE

>member
-103 KFCADLLRSFFYEIG
+103 KFCADLLRSYFYEIG

-133 IRNAAADKVFAKLYD
+133 IQNAAADKTFSELYD
-148 EGDEDFLY
+148 AGDEDFLY

-164 RSDSELKKVIKKT
+164 RSDAELKKVIKKT
-177 VEFALSEKNPEE
+177 AEFALSEKNPEE
-189 FLEKCGTAP
+189 FLEKCGSSP
-198 TEEEFEE
+198 TEKEFEE

-227 MREILRAA
+227 AREVLRAA

-250 LKEII
+250 LKEIVG
-255 AAKNLVLIS
+255 APDLVRIS
-264 SACSTG
+264 AVCSSG

-278 KESEDEKKAFDDLKK
+278 GDLEDEKKAFDDLKK
-293 KLGKLFDDG
+293 KLGKLFEDG
-302 ETLLGGD
+302 EALLDGG
-309 EEAAKSAFLS
+309 EESAKAAFLS

-326 LSRLAMLYKK
+326 LSRLAILYKNK
-336 EYDEMKA
+336 YDEMKA

-351 DLEHLAYKLLATS
+351 DLEHLAYKLLTTS

-387 AVQEAVLSLVAP
+387 AVQEAILNLVSP

-429 FKACESRVENGTTD
+429 FEVCEKRVGSEIAVGKADAEYYDNVG
-443 DKTNEDKTDGDKT
+443 
-456 SGDKTNGKTDG
+456 
-467 DKTLDKAV
+467 KAV
-475 ALAENFRSAEGVLKA
+475 ALAENFRSADGVLKA

-498 MTEKSSRIDY
+498 MTEKSSRINY
-508 AKNPMKFG
+508 AKNPMKSG
-516 KLYPENTGLAEMH
+516 GLYPENTGYAAMH
-529 VIVGEREKRES
+529 VIVGEKEKRES
-540 PTGVYDLVKDAET
+540 PTGVYDLVRDAET

-583 GEYRPAEPKDIAVL
+583 GDTRPAEPKDIAVL

-616 IPVSSA
+616 VPVSSA

-663 DEEELAAIRSA
+663 DEEELAAIRA
-674 APSTRS
+674 FAPSSRS
-680 QPAPLFSSLV
+680 RSLPVSSSLV
-690 EPENDEEKRKTP
+690 APENDEEKRKTP

-707 VEYYLEEGTDEK
+707 VEYYLKEGTDEK

-747 VRIIKDCSLDL
+747 VRIIKERSLDL

-777 AESENGGV
+777 AESEKGGV
-785 KLTVSEFLKKIE
+785 KLTVGEFLKKIE

-827 PVVIIAGLGRQFNAA
+827 PVVIIAGLGRQFNAS

-857 PYCYDERA
+857 PYCYDEQA
-865 MTKTTTL
+865 MTKSTTL

-966 LREKISESVSF
+966 LKEKISESVSF

-1002 AKPIVLTVDGDDPYE
+1002 TKPVVFGVDGDDVYE
-1017 DTYDDFND
+1017 NNYDDFY
-1025 GFNDDFYS
+1025 DDTES
-1033 PEDSL
+1033 AEDSL
-1038 SGDVSCGETP
+1038 SGDASDGNK
-1048 GVETPGV
+1048 
-1055 ETPGVET
+1055 
-1062 PGGAKGKITV
+1062 KGKITV
-1072 GKGKANERGKAYHKF
+1072 GKGKANERGTAYHKF

-1092 FNEKNADNEL
+1092 FNAKSADNEL

-1122 TLRKIVNS
+1122 TLQKIVNS
-1130 GVFERFEG
+1130 GIFARLDG
-1138 YKIYREQPFV
+1138 YKIYSEQPFV

-1153 KEVGYKNADGEILV
+1153 KDVGYEKAEGEILV

-1173 LAVKGGE
+1173 LAVKGDE
-1180 VIVLDYKATGKSREE
+1180 AIILDYKATGKSREE
-1195 MLERY
+1195 MLGKY

-1212 KVMKLQVKKAILFN
+1212 KVMKLKVKKTILFN
-1226 LFTCE
+1226 VFTCE

>member
-1 MADKFTPEQRRAVT
+1 M
-15 ETEGNMLV
+15 
-23 SASAGSGKTYVMIER
+23 
-38 LIGIVLDGK
+38 
-47 AKVSEI
+47 
-53 LAVTFTEAAAAEMKQ
+53 
-68 KLVSALRKRLID
+68 
-80 GGDNSAVRA
+80 
-89 ALDEVPSASISTIH
+89 
-103 KFCADLLRSFFYEIG
+103 
-118 LDPAFKIAD
+118 
-127 ETAACE
+127 
-133 IRNAAADKVFAKLYD
+133 
-148 EGDEDFLY
+148 Y

-164 RSDSELKKVIKKT
+164 RSDAELKKVIKKT
-177 VEFALSEKNPEE
+177 AEFALSEKNPEE
-189 FLEKCGTAP
+189 FLEKCGSSP
-198 TEEEFEE
+198 TEKEFEE

-227 MREILRAA
+227 AREVLRAA

-250 LKEII
+250 LKEIV
-255 AAKNLVLIS
+255 AAPDLVRIS
-264 SACSTG
+264 AVCSSG

-278 KESEDEKKAFDDLKK
+278 GDLEDEKKAFDDLKK
-293 KLGKLFDDG
+293 KLGKLFEDG
-302 ETLLGGD
+302 EALLDGG
-309 EEAAKSAFLS
+309 EESAKAAFLS

-326 LSRLAMLYKK
+326 LSRLAILYKNK
-336 EYDEMKA
+336 YDEMKA

-351 DLEHLAYKLLATS
+351 DLEHLAYKLLTTS

-387 AVQEAVLSLVAP
+387 AVQEAVLNLVAP
-399 HGLFMVGDVKQC
+399 RGLFMVGDVKQC

-429 FKACESRVENGTTD
+429 FEVCEKRFGSVIAVGKAD
-443 DKTNEDKTDGDKT
+443 DEIYDNV
-456 SGDKTNGKTDG
+456 GK
-467 DKTLDKAV
+467 AI
-475 ALAENFRSAEGVLKA
+475 ALAENFRSADGVLKA

-498 MTEKSSRIDY
+498 MTEKSSRINY
-508 AKNPMKFG
+508 AKNPMKSG
-516 KLYPENTGLAEMH
+516 GLYPENTGYAAMH
-529 VIVGEREKRES
+529 VIVGEKEKRES
-540 PTGVYDLVKDAET
+540 PTGVYDLVRDAET

-583 GEYRPAEPKDIAVL
+583 GDTRPAEPKDIAVL

-616 IPVSSA
+616 VPVSSA

-663 DEEELAAIRSA
+663 DEEELAAIRA
-674 APSTRS
+674 FAPSSRS
-680 QPAPLFSSLV
+680 RSLPVSSSLV
-690 EPENDEEKRKTP
+690 APENDEEKRKTP

-707 VEYYLEEGTDEK
+707 VEYYLKEGTDEK

-747 VRIIKDCSLDL
+747 VRIIKERSLDL

-777 AESENGGV
+777 AESEKGGV
-785 KLTVSEFLKKIE
+785 KLTVGEFLKKIE

-827 PVVIIAGLGRQFNAA
+827 PVVIIAGLGRQFNAS

-857 PYCYDERA
+857 PYCYDEQA
-865 MTKTTTL
+865 MTKSTTL

-932 PCDMPVIIHDKADI
+932 PCDMPVVIHDKADI

-966 LREKISESVSF
+966 LKEKISESVSF

-1002 AKPIVLTVDGDDPYE
+1002 TKPVVFGVDGDDVYE
-1017 DTYDDFND
+1017 DNYDDFY
-1025 GFNDDFYS
+1025 DDFYDDTES
-1033 PEDSL
+1033 AGDSL
-1038 SGDVSCGETP
+1038 SGDASDGNK
-1048 GVETPGV
+1048 
-1055 ETPGVET
+1055 
-1062 PGGAKGKITV
+1062 KGKITV
-1072 GKGKANERGKAYHKF
+1072 GKGKANERGTAYHKF

-1092 FNEKNADNEL
+1092 FNAKSADNEL

-1122 TLRKIVNS
+1122 TLQKIVNS
-1130 GVFERFEG
+1130 GVFARLDG

-1153 KEVGYKNADGEILV
+1153 KDVGYEKAEGEILV

-1173 LAVKGGE
+1173 LAVKGDE
-1180 VIVLDYKATGKSREE
+1180 AIILDYKATGKSREE
-1195 MLERY
+1195 MLGKY

-1212 KVMKLQVKKAILFN
+1212 KVMKLKVKKTILFN
-1226 LFTCE
+1226 VFTCE

>member
-103 KFCADLLRSFFYEIG
+103 KFCADLLRSYFYEIG

-133 IRNAAADKVFAKLYD
+133 IQNAAADKTFSELYD
-148 EGDEDFLY
+148 AGDEDFLY

-164 RSDSELKKVIKKT
+164 RSDAELKKVIKKT
-177 VEFALSEKNPEE
+177 AEFALSEKNPEE
-189 FLEKCGTAP
+189 FLEKCGSSP
-198 TEEEFEE
+198 TEKEFEE

-227 MREILRAA
+227 AREVLRAA

-250 LKEII
+250 LKEIV
-255 AAKNLVLIS
+255 AALDLVRIS
-264 SACSTG
+264 AVCSSG

-278 KESEDEKKAFDDLKK
+278 GDLEDEKKAFDDLKK
-293 KLGKLFDDG
+293 KLGKLFEDG
-302 ETLLGGD
+302 EALLDGG
-309 EEAAKSAFLS
+309 EESAKAAFLS

-326 LSRLAMLYKK
+326 LSRLAILYKNK
-336 EYDEMKA
+336 YDEMKA

-351 DLEHLAYKLLATS
+351 DLEHLAYKLLTTS

-387 AVQEAVLSLVAP
+387 AVQEAILNLVSP

-429 FKACESRVENGTTD
+429 FEVCEKRVGSVIAVGKADAEYYDNVG
-443 DKTNEDKTDGDKT
+443 
-456 SGDKTNGKTDG
+456 
-467 DKTLDKAV
+467 KAV
-475 ALAENFRSAEGVLKA
+475 ALAENFRSADGVLKA

-498 MTEKSSRIDY
+498 MTEKSSRINY
-508 AKNPMKFG
+508 AKNPMKSG
-516 KLYPENTGLAEMH
+516 GLYPENTGYAAMH
-529 VIVGEREKRES
+529 VIVGEKEKRES
-540 PTGVYDLVKDAET
+540 PTGVYDLVRDAET

-583 GEYRPAEPKDIAVL
+583 GDTRPAEPKDIAVL

-616 IPVSSA
+616 VPVSSA

-663 DEEELAAIRSA
+663 DEEELAAIRAA
-674 APSTRS
+674 APSSRS
-680 QPAPLFSSLV
+680 RSLPVSSSLV
-690 EPENDEEKRKTP
+690 APENDEEKRKTP

-707 VEYYLEEGTDEK
+707 VEYYLKEGTDEK

-747 VRIIKDCSLDL
+747 VRIIKERSLDL

-777 AESENGGV
+777 AESEKGGV
-785 KLTVSEFLKKIE
+785 KLTVGEFLKKIE

-827 PVVIIAGLGRQFNAA
+827 PVVIIAGLGRQFNAS

-857 PYCYDERA
+857 PYCYDEQA
-865 MTKTTTL
+865 MTKSTTL

-932 PCDMPVIIHDKADI
+932 PCDMPVVIHDKADI

-966 LREKISESVSF
+966 LKEKISESVSF

-1002 AKPIVLTVDGDDPYE
+1002 TKPVVFGVDGDDVYE
-1017 DTYDDFND
+1017 DNYDDFY
-1025 GFNDDFYS
+1025 DDTES
-1033 PEDSL
+1033 AGDSL
-1038 SGDVSCGETP
+1038 SGDASDGNK
-1048 GVETPGV
+1048 
-1055 ETPGVET
+1055 
-1062 PGGAKGKITV
+1062 KGKITV
-1072 GKGKANERGKAYHKF
+1072 GKGKANERGTAYHKF

-1092 FNEKNADNEL
+1092 FNAKSADNEL

-1122 TLRKIVNS
+1122 TLQKIVSS
-1130 GVFERFEG
+1130 GIFARLDG

-1153 KEVGYKNADGEILV
+1153 KDVGYEKAEGEILV

-1173 LAVKGGE
+1173 LAVKGDE
-1180 VIVLDYKATGKSREE
+1180 AIILDYKATGKSREE
-1195 MLERY
+1195 MLGKY

-1212 KVMKLQVKKAILFN
+1212 KVMKLKVKKTILFN
-1226 LFTCE
+1226 VFTCE

>member
-103 KFCADLLRSFFYEIG
+103 KFCADLLRSYFYEIG

-133 IRNAAADKVFAKLYD
+133 IQNAAADKTFSELYD
-148 EGDEDFLY
+148 AGDEDFLY

-164 RSDSELKKVIKKT
+164 RSDAELKKVIKKT
-177 VEFALSEKNPEE
+177 AEFALSEKNPEE
-189 FLEKCGTAP
+189 FLEKCGSSP
-198 TEEEFEE
+198 TEKEFEE

-227 MREILRAA
+227 AREVLRAA

-250 LKEII
+250 LKEIV
-255 AAKNLVLIS
+255 AAPDLVRIS
-264 SACSTG
+264 AVCSSG

-278 KESEDEKKAFDDLKK
+278 GDLEDEKKAFDDLKK
-293 KLGKLFDDG
+293 KLGKLFEDG
-302 ETLLGGD
+302 EALLDGG
-309 EEAAKSAFLS
+309 EESAKAAFLS

-326 LSRLAMLYKK
+326 LSRLAILYKNK
-336 EYDEMKA
+336 YDEMKA

-351 DLEHLAYKLLATS
+351 DLEHLAYKLLTTS

-387 AVQEAVLSLVAP
+387 AVQEAILNLVSP

-429 FKACESRVENGTTD
+429 FEVCEKRVGSVIAVGKADAEYYDNVG
-443 DKTNEDKTDGDKT
+443 
-456 SGDKTNGKTDG
+456 
-467 DKTLDKAV
+467 KAV
-475 ALAENFRSAEGVLKA
+475 ALAENFRSADGVLKA

-498 MTEKSSRIDY
+498 MTEKSSRINY
-508 AKNPMKFG
+508 AKNPMKSG
-516 KLYPENTGLAEMH
+516 GLYPENTGYAAMH
-529 VIVGEREKRES
+529 VIVGEKEKRES
-540 PTGVYDLVKDAET
+540 PTGVYDLVRDAET

-583 GEYRPAEPKDIAVL
+583 GDTRPAEPKDIAVL

-616 IPVSSA
+616 VPVSSA

-663 DEEELAAIRSA
+663 DEEELAAIRA
-674 APSTRS
+674 FAPSSRS
-680 QPAPLFSSLV
+680 RSLSVSSSLV
-690 EPENDEEKRKTP
+690 APENDEEKRKTP

-707 VEYYLEEGTDEK
+707 VEYYLKEGTDEK
-719 LREKIARFDEYFKK
+719 LRKKIARFDEYFKK

-747 VRIIKDCSLDL
+747 VRIIKECSLDL

-777 AESENGGV
+777 AESEKGGV
-785 KLTVSEFLKKIE
+785 KLTVGEFLKKIE

-827 PVVIIAGLGRQFNAA
+827 PVVIIAGLGRQFNAS

-857 PYCYDERA
+857 PYCYDEQA
-865 MTKTTTL
+865 MTKSTTL

-932 PCDMPVIIHDKADI
+932 PCDMPIVIHDKADI

-966 LREKISESVSF
+966 LKEKISESVSF

-1002 AKPIVLTVDGDDPYE
+1002 TKPVVFGVDGDDVYE
-1017 DTYDDFND
+1017 DNYDDFY
-1025 GFNDDFYS
+1025 DDFYDDTES
-1033 PEDSL
+1033 AGDSL
-1038 SGDVSCGETP
+1038 SGDASDGNK
-1048 GVETPGV
+1048 
-1055 ETPGVET
+1055 
-1062 PGGAKGKITV
+1062 KGKITV
-1072 GKGKANERGKAYHKF
+1072 GKGKANERGTAYHKF

-1092 FNEKNADNEL
+1092 FNAKSADNEL

-1115 AKLLDKN
+1115 AKLLEKN
-1122 TLRKIVNS
+1122 TLQKIVNS
-1130 GVFERFEG
+1130 GIFARLDG

-1153 KEVGYKNADGEILV
+1153 KEVGYEKAEGEILV

-1173 LAVKGGE
+1173 LAVKGDE
-1180 VIVLDYKATGKSREE
+1180 AIILDYKATGKSREE
-1195 MLERY
+1195 MLGKY

-1212 KVMKLQVKKAILFN
+1212 KVMKLKVKKTILFN
-1226 LFTCE
+1226 VFTCE

>member
-103 KFCADLLRSFFYEIG
+103 KFCADLLRSYFYEIG

-133 IRNAAADKVFAKLYD
+133 IQNAAADKTFSELYD
-148 EGDEDFLY
+148 AGDEDFLY

-164 RSDSELKKVIKKT
+164 RSDAELKKVIKKT
-177 VEFALSEKNPEE
+177 AEFALSEKIPEE
-189 FLEKCGTAP
+189 FLEKCGSSP
-198 TEEEFEE
+198 TEKEFEE

-227 MREILRAA
+227 ARKVLRAA

-250 LKEII
+250 LKEIV
-255 AAKNLVLIS
+255 AAPDLVRIS
-264 SACSTG
+264 AVCSSG

-278 KESEDEKKAFDDLKK
+278 GDLEDEKKAFDDLKK
-293 KLGKLFDDG
+293 KLGKLFEDG
-302 ETLLGGD
+302 EALLDGG
-309 EEAAKSAFLS
+309 EESVKAAFLS

-326 LSRLAMLYKK
+326 LSRLAILYKNK
-336 EYDEMKA
+336 YDEMKA

-351 DLEHLAYKLLATS
+351 DLEHLAYKLLTTS

-387 AVQEAVLSLVAP
+387 AVQEAILNLVSP

-429 FKACESRVENGTTD
+429 FEVCEKRVGSEIAVGKENDEFCDNVG
-443 DKTNEDKTDGDKT
+443 
-456 SGDKTNGKTDG
+456 
-467 DKTLDKAV
+467 KAV
-475 ALAENFRSAEGVLKA
+475 ALAENFRSADGVLKA

-498 MTEKSSRIDY
+498 MTEKSSRINY
-508 AKNPMKFG
+508 AKNPMKSG
-516 KLYPENTGLAEMH
+516 GLYPENTGYAAMH
-529 VIVGEREKRES
+529 VIVGEKEKRES
-540 PTGVYDLVKDAET
+540 PTGVYDLVRDAET

-583 GEYRPAEPKDIAVL
+583 GDTRPAEPKDIAVL

-616 IPVSSA
+616 VPVSSA

-663 DEEELAAIRSA
+663 DEEELAAIRA
-674 APSTRS
+674 FAPSSRS
-680 QPAPLFSSLV
+680 RSLPVSSSLV
-690 EPENDEEKRKTP
+690 APENDEEKRKTP

-707 VEYYLEEGTDEK
+707 VEYYLKEGTDEK

-747 VRIIKDCSLDL
+747 VRIIKERSLDL

-777 AESENGGV
+777 AESEKGGV
-785 KLTVSEFLKKIE
+785 KLTVGEFLKKIE

-827 PVVIIAGLGRQFNAA
+827 PVVIIAGLGRQFNAS

-857 PYCYDERA
+857 PYCYDEQA
-865 MTKTTTL
+865 MTKSTTL

-932 PCDMPVIIHDKADI
+932 PCDMPVVIHDKADI

-966 LREKISESVSF
+966 LKEKISESVSF

-1002 AKPIVLTVDGDDPYE
+1002 TKPVVFGVDGDDVYE
-1017 DTYDDFND
+1017 DNYDDFY
-1025 GFNDDFYS
+1025 DDFYDDA
-1033 PEDSL
+1033 EFAGGSL
-1038 SGDVSCGETP
+1038 SGDVSDGNK
-1048 GVETPGV
+1048 
-1055 ETPGVET
+1055 
-1062 PGGAKGKITV
+1062 KGKITV
-1072 GKGKANERGKAYHKF
+1072 GKGKANERGTAYHKF

-1092 FNEKNADNEL
+1092 FNAKSADNEL
-1102 IRQLSQGVLLPEQ
+1102 IRQLSQCVLLPEQ

-1122 TLRKIVNS
+1122 TLQKIVNS
-1130 GVFERFEG
+1130 GIFARLDG

-1153 KEVGYKNADGEILV
+1153 KDVGYEKAEGEILV

-1173 LAVKGGE
+1173 LAVKGDE
-1180 VIVLDYKATGKSREE
+1180 AIILDYKATGKSREE
-1195 MLERY
+1195 MLGKY

-1212 KVMKLQVKKAILFN
+1212 KVMKLKVKKTILFN
-1226 LFTCE
+1226 VFTCE

>member
-23 SASAGSGKTYVMIER
+23 SASAGSGKTHVMIER

-47 AKVSEI
+47 ARVSEI

-89 ALDEVPSASISTIH
+89 ALDEVSSASISTIH
-103 KFCADLLRSFFYEIG
+103 KFCADLLRSYFYEIG

-164 RSDSELKKVIKKT
+164 RSDAELKKVIKKT

-189 FLEKCGTAP
+189 FLEKCGSAP
-198 TEEEFEE
+198 TEEEFKE

-227 MREILRAA
+227 TREILRAA

-255 AAKNLVLIS
+255 ATTNLVRIS
-264 SACSTG
+264 AVCSAG

-278 KESEDEKKAFDDLKK
+278 KDLEDEKKAFDDLKK
-293 KLGKLFDDG
+293 KLGKLFEEG
-302 ETLLGGD
+302 EALLESGED
-309 EEAAKSAFLS
+309 AAKSAFLS

-326 LSRLAMLYKK
+326 LSRLAMLYKN

-351 DLEHLAYKLLATS
+351 DLEHLAYKLLTTS

-399 HGLFMVGDVKQC
+399 DCLFMVGDVKQC

-429 FKACESRVENGTTD
+429 FKACESRVER
-443 DKTNEDKTDGDKT
+443 ETDGET
-456 SGDKTNGKTDG
+456 LC

-475 ALAENFRSAEGVLKA
+475 ALAENFRSTEGVLKA

-516 KLYPENTGLAEMH
+516 RLYPENTGYAEMH
-529 VIVGEREKRES
+529 VIVGEKEKREP
-540 PTGVYDLVKDAET
+540 PTGVYDLVKDALA

-558 SFYEGLLVGELIE
+558 SFYEGLLAGELIE
-571 KELGEPIFDIKL
+571 RELGKPIYDIKL
-583 GEYRPAEPKDIAVL
+583 GEYHPAEPKDIAVL

-663 DEEELAAIRSA
+663 DEEELAAIRAA
-674 APSTRS
+674 APSSRS
-680 QPAPLFSSLV
+680 RSLPPSPSLV
-690 EPENDEEKRKTP
+690 APENDEDRKKTP

-707 VEYYLEEGTDEK
+707 VEYYLKEGTDEK
-719 LREKIARFDEYFKK
+719 LREKIAKFDEYFKK

-777 AESENGGV
+777 AESEKGGV

-827 PVVIIAGLGRQFNAA
+827 PVVIIAGLGRQFNAS

-857 PYCYDERA
+857 PYCYDEQA

-910 ELPAERNETT
+910 DLPAERNEVT
-920 ASLARKFTDYFS
+920 ASLARKFADYFS
-932 PCDMPVIIHDKADI
+932 PCDMPVVIHDKADI
-946 KTFGRAGETR
+946 KTFGRVGETR

-966 LREKISESVSF
+966 LKEKISESVSF

-1002 AKPIVLTVDGDDPYE
+1002 VKPLIFTVDGDDPYE
-1017 DTYDDFND
+1017 DIYDDFEAA
-1025 GFNDDFYS
+1025 
-1033 PEDSL
+1033 EDLISDEIY
-1038 SGDVSCGETP
+1038 GDE
-1048 GVETPGV
+1048 
-1055 ETPGVET
+1055 
-1062 PGGAKGKITV
+1062 KGKIPL
-1072 GKGKANERGKAYHKF
+1072 GKGKANERGTAYHKF

-1092 FNEKNADNEL
+1092 FNAKSVDNEL

-1122 TLRKIVNS
+1122 TLRGIIGS
-1130 GVFERFEG
+1130 GVFGRLDG

-1148 AGFSA
+1148 AGFPA

-1173 LAVKGGE
+1173 LAVKDGE
-1180 VIVLDYKATGKSREE
+1180 AIILDYKATRKSRGE

-1212 KVMKLQVKKAILFN
+1212 KVMKLKVKKTILFN
-1226 LFTCE
+1226 VFTCE

>member
-103 KFCADLLRSFFYEIG
+103 KFCADLLRSYFYEIG

-133 IRNAAADKVFAKLYD
+133 IQNAAADKTFSELYD
-148 EGDEDFLY
+148 AGDEDFLY

-164 RSDSELKKVIKKT
+164 RSDAELKKVIKKT
-177 VEFALSEKNPEE
+177 AEFALSEKNPEE
-189 FLEKCGTAP
+189 FLEKCGSSP
-198 TEEEFEE
+198 TEKEFEE

-227 MREILRAA
+227 AREVLRAA

-250 LKEII
+250 LKEIV
-255 AAKNLVLIS
+255 AAPDLVRIS
-264 SACSTG
+264 AVCSSG

-278 KESEDEKKAFDDLKK
+278 GDLEDEKKAFDDLKK
-293 KLGKLFDDG
+293 KLGKLFEDG
-302 ETLLGGD
+302 ETLLDGG
-309 EEAAKSAFLS
+309 EEAAKTAFLS

-326 LSRLAMLYKK
+326 LSRLAILYKNK
-336 EYDEMKA
+336 YDEMKA

-351 DLEHLAYKLLATS
+351 DLEHLAYKLLTTS

-387 AVQEAVLSLVAP
+387 AVQEAILNLVSP

-429 FKACESRVENGTTD
+429 FEVCEKRVGSVIAVGKANDEIYDNVG
-443 DKTNEDKTDGDKT
+443 
-456 SGDKTNGKTDG
+456 
-467 DKTLDKAV
+467 KAV
-475 ALAENFRSAEGVLKA
+475 ALAENFRSADGVLKA

-498 MTEKSSRIDY
+498 MTEKSSRINY
-508 AKNPMKFG
+508 AKNPMKTG
-516 KLYPENTGLAEMH
+516 GLYPENTGYAAMH
-529 VIVGEREKRES
+529 VIVGEKEKRES

-583 GEYRPAEPKDIAVL
+583 GDTRPAEPKDIAVL

-616 IPVSSA
+616 VPVSSA

-663 DEEELAAIRSA
+663 DEEDLAAIRA
-674 APSTRS
+674 FAPSSRS
-680 QPAPLFSSLV
+680 RSLPVSSSLV
-690 EPENDEEKRKTP
+690 APENDEEKRKTP

-707 VEYYLEEGTDEK
+707 VEYYLKEGTDEK
-719 LREKIARFDEYFKK
+719 LRKKIARFDEYFKK

-747 VRIIKDCSLDL
+747 VRIIKERSLDL

-777 AESENGGV
+777 AESEKGGV
-785 KLTVSEFLKKIE
+785 KLTVGEFLKKIE

-827 PVVIIAGLGRQFNAA
+827 PVVIIAGLGRQFNAS

-857 PYCYDERA
+857 PYCYDEQA
-865 MTKTTTL
+865 MTKSTTL

-932 PCDMPVIIHDKADI
+932 PCDMPVVIHDKADI
-946 KTFGRAGETR
+946 KTFGRVGETR

-966 LREKISESVSF
+966 LKEKISESVSF

-1002 AKPIVLTVDGDDPYE
+1002 TKPVVFGVDGDDIYE
-1017 DTYDDFND
+1017 DNYDDFY
-1025 GFNDDFYS
+1025 DDFYDDTEFAGE
-1033 PEDSL
+1033 PL
-1038 SGDVSCGETP
+1038 SGDASDGNK
-1048 GVETPGV
+1048 
-1055 ETPGVET
+1055 
-1062 PGGAKGKITV
+1062 KGKITV
-1072 GKGKANERGKAYHKF
+1072 GKGKANERGTAYHKF

-1092 FNEKNADNEL
+1092 FNAKSADNEL
-1102 IRQLSQGVLLPEQ
+1102 IRQLSQGILLPEQ

-1122 TLRKIVNS
+1122 TLQKIVNS
-1130 GVFERFEG
+1130 GVFARLDG

-1153 KEVGYKNADGEILV
+1153 KDVGYEKAEGEILV

-1173 LAVKGGE
+1173 LAVKGDE
-1180 VIVLDYKATGKSREE
+1180 AIILDYKATGKSREE
-1195 MLERY
+1195 MLGKY

-1212 KVMKLQVKKAILFN
+1212 KVIKLKVKKTILFN
-1226 LFTCE
+1226 VFTCE

>member
-103 KFCADLLRSFFYEIG
+103 KFCADLLRSYFYEIG

-133 IRNAAADKVFAKLYD
+133 IQNAAADKTFSELYD
-148 EGDEDFLY
+148 AGDEDFLY

-164 RSDSELKKVIKKT
+164 RSDAELKKVIKKT
-177 VEFALSEKNPEE
+177 AEFALSEKNPEE
-189 FLEKCGTAP
+189 FLEKCGSSP
-198 TEEEFEE
+198 TEKEFEE

-227 MREILRAA
+227 AREVLRAA

-250 LKEII
+250 LKEIV
-255 AAKNLVLIS
+255 AAPDLVRIS
-264 SACSTG
+264 AVCSSG

-278 KESEDEKKAFDDLKK
+278 GDLEDEKKAFDDLKK
-293 KLGKLFDDG
+293 KLGKLFEDG
-302 ETLLGGD
+302 EALLDGG
-309 EEAAKSAFLS
+309 EESAKAAFLS

-326 LSRLAMLYKK
+326 LSRLAILYKNK
-336 EYDEMKA
+336 YDEMKA

-351 DLEHLAYKLLATS
+351 DLEHLAYKLLTTS

-387 AVQEAVLSLVAP
+387 AVQETILNLVSP

-429 FKACESRVENGTTD
+429 FEVCEKRVGSEIAVGKAD
-443 DKTNEDKTDGDKT
+443 DEYYGNVG
-456 SGDKTNGKTDG
+456 
-467 DKTLDKAV
+467 KAV
-475 ALAENFRSAEGVLKA
+475 ALAENFRSADGVLKA

-498 MTEKSSRIDY
+498 MTEKSSRINY
-508 AKNPMKFG
+508 AKNPMKSG
-516 KLYPENTGLAEMH
+516 GLYPENTGYAAMH
-529 VIVGEREKRES
+529 VIVGEKEKRES

-583 GEYRPAEPKDIAVL
+583 GDTRPAEPKDIAVL

-616 IPVSSA
+616 VPVSSA

-663 DEEELAAIRSA
+663 DEEELAAIRA
-674 APSTRS
+674 FAPSSRS
-680 QPAPLFSSLV
+680 RSLPVSSLLV
-690 EPENDEEKRKTP
+690 APENDEEKRKTP

-707 VEYYLEEGTDEK
+707 VEYYLKEGTDEK

-747 VRIIKDCSLDL
+747 VRIIKERSLDL

-777 AESENGGV
+777 AESEKGGV
-785 KLTVSEFLKKIE
+785 KLTVGEFLKKIE
-797 NSGDEISVAE
+797 NSDDEISVAE

-827 PVVIIAGLGRQFNAA
+827 PVVIIAGLGRQFNAS

-857 PYCYDERA
+857 PYCYDEQA
-865 MTKTTTL
+865 MTKSTTL

-966 LREKISESVSF
+966 LKEKISESVSF

-1002 AKPIVLTVDGDDPYE
+1002 TKPVVFGVDGDDVYE
-1017 DTYDDFND
+1017 DNYDDFY
-1025 GFNDDFYS
+1025 DDTES
-1033 PEDSL
+1033 AGDSL
-1038 SGDVSCGETP
+1038 SGDASDGNK
-1048 GVETPGV
+1048 
-1055 ETPGVET
+1055 
-1062 PGGAKGKITV
+1062 KGKITV
-1072 GKGKANERGKAYHKF
+1072 GKGKANERGTAYHKF

-1092 FNEKNADNEL
+1092 FNAKSADNEL
-1102 IRQLSQGVLLPEQ
+1102 IRQFSQGILLPEQ

-1122 TLRKIVNS
+1122 TLQKIVNS
-1130 GVFERFEG
+1130 GIFARLDG

-1153 KEVGYKNADGEILV
+1153 KEVGYKKADGEILV

-1173 LAVKGGE
+1173 LAVKGDE
-1180 VIVLDYKATGKSREE
+1180 AIILDYKATGKSREE
-1195 MLERY
+1195 MLGKY

-1212 KVMKLQVKKAILFN
+1212 KVMKLKVKKTILFN
-1226 LFTCE
+1226 VFTCE

>member
-103 KFCADLLRSFFYEIG
+103 KFCADLLRSYFYEIG

-133 IRNAAADKVFAKLYD
+133 IQNAAADKTFSELYD
-148 EGDEDFLY
+148 AGDEDFLY

-164 RSDSELKKVIKKT
+164 RSDAELKKVIKKT
-177 VEFALSEKNPEE
+177 AEFALSEKNPEE
-189 FLEKCGTAP
+189 FLEKCGSSP
-198 TEEEFEE
+198 TEKEFEE

-227 MREILRAA
+227 AREVLRVA
-235 GVKKPDE
+235 GVKKPDD

-250 LKEII
+250 LKEIV
-255 AAKNLVLIS
+255 AAPDLVRIS
-264 SACSTG
+264 AVCSSG

-278 KESEDEKKAFDDLKK
+278 GDLEDEKKAFDDLKK
-293 KLGKLFDDG
+293 KLGKLFEDG
-302 ETLLGGD
+302 EALLDGG
-309 EEAAKSAFLS
+309 EESAKAAFLS

-326 LSRLAMLYKK
+326 LSRLAILYKNK
-336 EYDEMKA
+336 YDEMKA

-351 DLEHLAYKLLATS
+351 DLEHLAYKLLTTS

-387 AVQEAVLSLVAP
+387 AVQEAILNLVSP

-429 FKACESRVENGTTD
+429 FEVCEKRVGSVIADGKADAEYYDNVGKANDEIY
-443 DKTNEDKTDGDKT
+443 DKVG
-456 SGDKTNGKTDG
+456 
-467 DKTLDKAV
+467 KAV
-475 ALAENFRSAEGVLKA
+475 ALAENFRSAERVLKA

-498 MTEKSSRIDY
+498 MTEKSSRINY
-508 AKNPMKFG
+508 AKNPMKSG
-516 KLYPENTGLAEMH
+516 GLYPENTGYAAMH
-529 VIVGEREKRES
+529 VIVGEKEKRES

-583 GEYRPAEPKDIAVL
+583 GDTRPAEPKDIAVL

-616 IPVSSA
+616 VPVSSA

-663 DEEELAAIRSA
+663 DEEELAAIRA
-674 APSTRS
+674 FAPSSRS
-680 QPAPLFSSLV
+680 RSLPVSSSLV
-690 EPENDEEKRKTP
+690 APENDEEKRKTS

-707 VEYYLEEGTDEK
+707 VEYYLKEGTDEK

-747 VRIIKDCSLDL
+747 VRIIKECSLDL

-777 AESENGGV
+777 AESEKGGV
-785 KLTVSEFLKKIE
+785 KLTVGEFLKKIE

-827 PVVIIAGLGRQFNAA
+827 PVVIIAGLGRQFNAS

-857 PYCYDERA
+857 PYCYDEQA
-865 MTKTTTL
+865 MTKSTTL

-932 PCDMPVIIHDKADI
+932 PCDMPVVIHDKADI

-956 NILVG
+956 NIHVG

-966 LREKISESVSF
+966 LKEKISESVSF

-1002 AKPIVLTVDGDDPYE
+1002 TKPVVFGVDGDDVYE
-1017 DTYDDFND
+1017 NNYGDFYDDTESA
-1025 GFNDDFYS
+1025 G
-1033 PEDSL
+1033 DSL
-1038 SGDVSCGETP
+1038 SGDVSDGNK
-1048 GVETPGV
+1048 
-1055 ETPGVET
+1055 
-1062 PGGAKGKITV
+1062 KGKITV
-1072 GKGKANERGKAYHKF
+1072 GKGKANERGTAYHKF

-1092 FNEKNADNEL
+1092 FNAKSVDNEL

-1115 AKLLDKN
+1115 AKQLDKN
-1122 TLRKIVNS
+1122 TLQKIVNS
-1130 GVFERFEG
+1130 GIFARLDG

-1153 KEVGYKNADGEILV
+1153 KDVGYEKAEGEILV

-1173 LAVKGGE
+1173 LAVKGDE
-1180 VIVLDYKATGKSREE
+1180 AIILDYKATGKSREE
-1195 MLERY
+1195 MLGKY

-1212 KVMKLQVKKAILFN
+1212 KVMKLKVKKTILFN
-1226 LFTCE
+1226 VFTCE

>member
-103 KFCADLLRSFFYEIG
+103 KFCADLLRSYFYEIG

-133 IRNAAADKVFAKLYD
+133 IQNAAADKTFSELYD
-148 EGDEDFLY
+148 AGDEDFLY

-164 RSDSELKKVIKKT
+164 RSDAELKKVIKKT
-177 VEFALSEKNPEE
+177 AEFALSEKNPEE
-189 FLEKCGTAP
+189 FLEKCGSSP
-198 TEEEFEE
+198 TEKEFEE

-227 MREILRAA
+227 AREVLRAA

-250 LKEII
+250 LKEIV
-255 AAKNLVLIS
+255 AAPDLVRIS
-264 SACSTG
+264 AVCSSG

-278 KESEDEKKAFDDLKK
+278 GDLEDEKKAFDDLKK
-293 KLGKLFDDG
+293 KLGKLFEDG
-302 ETLLGGD
+302 EALLDGG
-309 EEAAKSAFLS
+309 EESAKAAFLS

-326 LSRLAMLYKK
+326 LSRLAILYKNK
-336 EYDEMKA
+336 YDEMKA

-351 DLEHLAYKLLATS
+351 DLEHLAYKLLTTS

-387 AVQEAVLSLVAP
+387 AVQEAILNLVSP

-429 FKACESRVENGTTD
+429 FEVCEKRVGSVIAVGKAD
-443 DKTNEDKTDGDKT
+443 DEIYDNVG
-456 SGDKTNGKTDG
+456 
-467 DKTLDKAV
+467 KAV
-475 ALAENFRSAEGVLKA
+475 ALAENFRSADGVLKA

-498 MTEKSSRIDY
+498 MTEKSSRINY
-508 AKNPMKFG
+508 AKNPMKSG
-516 KLYPENTGLAEMH
+516 GLYPENTGYAAMH
-529 VIVGEREKRES
+529 VIVGEKEKRES

-583 GEYRPAEPKDIAVL
+583 GDTRPAEPKDIAVL

-616 IPVSSA
+616 VPVSSA

-663 DEEELAAIRSA
+663 DEEELAAIRA
-674 APSTRS
+674 FAPSSRS
-680 QPAPLFSSLV
+680 RSLPVSSSLV
-690 EPENDEEKRKTP
+690 APENDEEKRKTP

-707 VEYYLEEGTDEK
+707 VEYYLKEGTDEK

-747 VRIIKDCSLDL
+747 VRIIKESSLDL

-777 AESENGGV
+777 AESEKGGV
-785 KLTVSEFLKKIE
+785 KLTVGEFLKKIE

-827 PVVIIAGLGRQFNAA
+827 PVVIIAGLGRQFNAS

-857 PYCYDERA
+857 PYCYDEQA
-865 MTKTTTL
+865 MTKSTTL

-932 PCDMPVIIHDKADI
+932 PCDMPVVIHDKADI

-966 LREKISESVSF
+966 LKEKISESVSF

-1002 AKPIVLTVDGDDPYE
+1002 TKPVVFGVDGDDVYE
-1017 DTYDDFND
+1017 DNYDDFY
-1025 GFNDDFYS
+1025 DDFYDDTE
-1033 PEDSL
+1033 PAGDSL
-1038 SGDVSCGETP
+1038 SDDVSDGNK
-1048 GVETPGV
+1048 
-1055 ETPGVET
+1055 
-1062 PGGAKGKITV
+1062 KGKITV
-1072 GKGKANERGKAYHKF
+1072 GKGKANERGTAYHKF

-1092 FNEKNADNEL
+1092 FNAKSADNEL

-1122 TLRKIVNS
+1122 ALQKIVNS
-1130 GVFERFEG
+1130 GVFARLDG

-1153 KEVGYKNADGEILV
+1153 KDVGYEKAEGEILV

-1173 LAVKGGE
+1173 LAVKGDE
-1180 VIVLDYKATGKSREE
+1180 AIILDYKATGKSREE
-1195 MLERY
+1195 MLGKY

-1212 KVMKLQVKKAILFN
+1212 KVMKLKVKKTILFN
-1226 LFTCE
+1226 VFTCE

>member
-103 KFCADLLRSFFYEIG
+103 KFCADLLRSYFYEIG

-133 IRNAAADKVFAKLYD
+133 IQNAAADKTFSELYD
-148 EGDEDFLY
+148 AGDEDFLY

-164 RSDSELKKVIKKT
+164 RSDAELKKVIKKT
-177 VEFALSEKNPEE
+177 AEFALSEKNPEE
-189 FLEKCGTAP
+189 FLEKCGSSP
-198 TEEEFEE
+198 TEKEFEE

-227 MREILRAA
+227 AREVLRAA

-250 LKEII
+250 LKEIV
-255 AAKNLVLIS
+255 AAPDLVRIS
-264 SACSTG
+264 AVCSSG

-278 KESEDEKKAFDDLKK
+278 GDLEDEKKAFDDLKK
-293 KLGKLFDDG
+293 KLGKLFEDG
-302 ETLLGGD
+302 EALLDGG
-309 EEAAKSAFLS
+309 EESAKAAFLS

-326 LSRLAMLYKK
+326 LSRLAILYKNK
-336 EYDEMKA
+336 YDEMKA

-351 DLEHLAYKLLATS
+351 DLEHLAYKLLTTS

-387 AVQEAVLSLVAP
+387 AVQEAILNLVSP

-429 FKACESRVENGTTD
+429 FEVCEKRVGSVIAIGKADAEIYDNVG
-443 DKTNEDKTDGDKT
+443 
-456 SGDKTNGKTDG
+456 
-467 DKTLDKAV
+467 KAV
-475 ALAENFRSAEGVLKA
+475 ALAENFRSADGVLKA

-498 MTEKSSRIDY
+498 MTEKSSRINY
-508 AKNPMKFG
+508 AKNPMKSG
-516 KLYPENTGLAEMH
+516 GLYPENTGYAAMH
-529 VIVGEREKRES
+529 VIVGEKEKRES

-583 GEYRPAEPKDIAVL
+583 GDTRLAEPKDIAVL

-616 IPVSSA
+616 VPVSSA
-622 AKDPVVDYPE
+622 AKDSVVDYPE

-663 DEEELAAIRSA
+663 DEEELAAIRA
-674 APSTRS
+674 FAPSSRS
-680 QPAPLFSSLV
+680 RSLPVSSSLV
-690 EPENDEEKRKTP
+690 APENDEEKRKTP

-707 VEYYLEEGTDEK
+707 VEYYLKEGTDEK

-747 VRIIKDCSLDL
+747 VRIIKERSLDL

-777 AESENGGV
+777 AESEKGGV
-785 KLTVSEFLKKIE
+785 KLTVGEFLKKIE
-797 NSGDEISVAE
+797 NSGGEISVAE

-827 PVVIIAGLGRQFNAA
+827 PVVIIAGLGRQFNAS

-857 PYCYDERA
+857 PYCYDEQA
-865 MTKTTTL
+865 MTKSTTL

-932 PCDMPVIIHDKADI
+932 PCDMPVVIHDKADI

-966 LREKISESVSF
+966 LKEKISESVSF

-1002 AKPIVLTVDGDDPYE
+1002 TKPVVFGVDGDDVYE
-1017 DTYDDFND
+1017 DNYDDFY
-1025 GFNDDFYS
+1025 GDFYDDTES
-1033 PEDSL
+1033 AGDLL
-1038 SGDVSCGETP
+1038 SDDVSDGN
-1048 GVETPGV
+1048 
-1055 ETPGVET
+1055 
-1062 PGGAKGKITV
+1062 K
-1072 GKGKANERGKAYHKF
+1072 KGKANERGTAYHKF

-1092 FNEKNADNEL
+1092 FNAKSADNEL

-1122 TLRKIVNS
+1122 TLQKIVNS
-1130 GVFERFEG
+1130 GIFARLDG

-1148 AGFSA
+1148 AGFPA
-1153 KEVGYKNADGEILV
+1153 KDVGYEKAEGEILV

-1173 LAVKGGE
+1173 LAVKGDE
-1180 VIVLDYKATGKSREE
+1180 AIILDYKATGKSREE
-1195 MLERY
+1195 MLGKY

-1212 KVMKLQVKKAILFN
+1212 KVMKLKVKKTILFN
-1226 LFTCE
+1226 VFTCE

>member
-89 ALDEVPSASISTIH
+89 ALDEVPAASISTIH
-103 KFCADLLRSFFYEIG
+103 KFCADLLRSYFYEIG

-133 IRNAAADKVFAKLYD
+133 IQNAAADKTFSELYD
-148 EGDEDFLY
+148 AGDEDFLY

-164 RSDSELKKVIKKT
+164 RSDAELKKVIKKT
-177 VEFALSEKNPEE
+177 AEFALSEKNPEE
-189 FLEKCGTAP
+189 FLEKCGSSP
-198 TEEEFEE
+198 TEKEFEE

-227 MREILRAA
+227 AREVLRAA

-250 LKEII
+250 LKEIV
-255 AAKNLVLIS
+255 AAPDLVRIS
-264 SACSTG
+264 AVCSSG

-278 KESEDEKKAFDDLKK
+278 GDLEDEKKAFDDLKK
-293 KLGKLFDDG
+293 KLGKLFEDG
-302 ETLLGGD
+302 EALLDGG
-309 EEAAKSAFLS
+309 EESAKAAFLS

-326 LSRLAMLYKK
+326 LSRLAILYKNK
-336 EYDEMKA
+336 YDEMKA

-351 DLEHLAYKLLATS
+351 DLEHLAYKLLTTS

-387 AVQEAVLSLVAP
+387 AVQEAILNLVSS

-429 FKACESRVENGTTD
+429 FEVCEKRVGSVIADGKADAEYYDNVG
-443 DKTNEDKTDGDKT
+443 
-456 SGDKTNGKTDG
+456 
-467 DKTLDKAV
+467 KAV
-475 ALAENFRSAEGVLKA
+475 ALAENFRSADGVLKA

-498 MTEKSSRIDY
+498 MTEKSSRINY
-508 AKNPMKFG
+508 AKNPMKSG
-516 KLYPENTGLAEMH
+516 GLYPENTGCAAMH
-529 VIVGEREKRES
+529 VIVGEKEKRES
-540 PTGVYDLVKDAET
+540 PTGVYDLVRDAET

-583 GEYRPAEPKDIAVL
+583 GDTRPAEPKDIAVL

-616 IPVSSA
+616 VPVSSA

-663 DEEELAAIRSA
+663 DEEELAAIRA
-674 APSTRS
+674 FAPSSRS
-680 QPAPLFSSLV
+680 RSLPVSSSLV
-690 EPENDEEKRKTP
+690 APENDEEKRKTP

-707 VEYYLEEGTDEK
+707 VEYYLKEGTDEK

-747 VRIIKDCSLDL
+747 VRIIKERSLDL

-777 AESENGGV
+777 AESEKGGV
-785 KLTVSEFLKKIE
+785 KLTVGEFLKKIE
-797 NSGDEISVAE
+797 NSGDEISLAE

-827 PVVIIAGLGRQFNAA
+827 PVVIIAGLGRQFNAS

-857 PYCYDERA
+857 PYCYDEQA
-865 MTKTTTL
+865 MTKSTTL

-932 PCDMPVIIHDKADI
+932 PCDMPVVIHDKADI
-946 KTFGRAGETR
+946 KTFGRAGEAR

-966 LREKISESVSF
+966 LKEKISESVSF

-1002 AKPIVLTVDGDDPYE
+1002 TKPVVFGVDADDIYE
-1017 DTYDDFND
+1017 DNYDDFY
-1025 GFNDDFYS
+1025 DDFYDDTES
-1033 PEDSL
+1033 AGDSL
-1038 SGDVSCGETP
+1038 SGDASDGNK
-1048 GVETPGV
+1048 
-1055 ETPGVET
+1055 
-1062 PGGAKGKITV
+1062 KGKITV
-1072 GKGKANERGKAYHKF
+1072 GKGKANERGTAYHKF
-1087 LENLD
+1087 LEDLD
-1092 FNEKNADNEL
+1092 FNAKSVDNEL

-1122 TLRKIVNS
+1122 TLQKIVNS
-1130 GVFERFEG
+1130 GIFARLDG

-1153 KEVGYKNADGEILV
+1153 KDVGYEKAEGEILV

-1173 LAVKGGE
+1173 LAVKGDE
-1180 VIVLDYKATGKSREE
+1180 AIILDYKATGKSREE
-1195 MLERY
+1195 MLGKY

-1212 KVMKLQVKKAILFN
+1212 KVMKLKVKKTILFN
-1226 LFTCE
+1226 VFTCE

>member
-103 KFCADLLRSFFYEIG
+103 KFCADLLRSYFYEIG

-133 IRNAAADKVFAKLYD
+133 IQNAAADKTFSELYD
-148 EGDEDFLY
+148 AGDEDFLY

-164 RSDSELKKVIKKT
+164 RSDAELKKVIKKT
-177 VEFALSEKNPEE
+177 AEFALSEKSPEE
-189 FLEKCGTAP
+189 FLEKCGSSP
-198 TEEEFEE
+198 TEKEFEE

-227 MREILRAA
+227 AREVLRAA

-250 LKEII
+250 LKEIV
-255 AAKNLVLIS
+255 AAPDLVRIS
-264 SACSTG
+264 AVCSSG

-278 KESEDEKKAFDDLKK
+278 GDLEDEKKAFDDLKK
-293 KLGKLFDDG
+293 KLGKLFEDG
-302 ETLLGGD
+302 EALLDGG
-309 EEAAKSAFLS
+309 EESAKAVFLS

-326 LSRLAMLYKK
+326 LSRLAILYKNK
-336 EYDEMKA
+336 YDEMKA

-351 DLEHLAYKLLATS
+351 DLEHLAYKLLTTS

-387 AVQEAVLSLVAP
+387 AVQEAILNLVSP

-424 SKFAA
+424 SKFTA
-429 FKACESRVENGTTD
+429 FEVCDNVGKADAEYYDNVGKENDEIYDNVG
-443 DKTNEDKTDGDKT
+443 
-456 SGDKTNGKTDG
+456 
-467 DKTLDKAV
+467 KAV
-475 ALAENFRSAEGVLKA
+475 ALAENFRSADGVLKA

-498 MTEKSSRIDY
+498 MTEKSSRINY
-508 AKNPMKFG
+508 AKNPMKSG
-516 KLYPENTGLAEMH
+516 GLYPENTGYAAMH
-529 VIVGEREKRES
+529 VIVGEKEKRES

-583 GEYRPAEPKDIAVL
+583 GDTRPAEPKDIAVL

-616 IPVSSA
+616 VPVSSA

-663 DEEELAAIRSA
+663 DEEELAAIRAA
-674 APSTRS
+674 APSSRS
-680 QPAPLFSSLV
+680 RSLPVSSSLV
-690 EPENDEEKRKTP
+690 APENDEEKRKTP

-707 VEYYLEEGTDEK
+707 VEYYLKEGTDEK

-747 VRIIKDCSLDL
+747 VRIIKERSLDL

-777 AESENGGV
+777 AESEKGGV
-785 KLTVSEFLKKIE
+785 KLTVGEFLKKIE

-827 PVVIIAGLGRQFNAA
+827 PVVIIAGLGRQFNAS

-857 PYCYDERA
+857 PYCYDEQA
-865 MTKTTTL
+865 MTKSTTL

-894 VAMTRAQSK
+894 VAMTRVQSK

-932 PCDMPVIIHDKADI
+932 PCDMPVVIHDKADI

-956 NILVG
+956 KILVG

-966 LREKISESVSF
+966 LKEKISESVSF

-1002 AKPIVLTVDGDDPYE
+1002 TKPVVFGVDGDDNYE
-1017 DTYDDFND
+1017 DNYDDFY
-1025 GFNDDFYS
+1025 DDFYDDTES
-1033 PEDSL
+1033 AGDSL
-1038 SGDVSCGETP
+1038 SGDVSDGNK
-1048 GVETPGV
+1048 
-1055 ETPGVET
+1055 
-1062 PGGAKGKITV
+1062 KGKITV
-1072 GKGKANERGKAYHKF
+1072 GKGKANERGTAYHKF

-1092 FNEKNADNEL
+1092 FNAKSADNEL

-1122 TLRKIVNS
+1122 TLQKIVSS
-1130 GVFERFEG
+1130 GIFARLDG

-1153 KEVGYKNADGEILV
+1153 KDVGYEKAEGEILV

-1173 LAVKGGE
+1173 LAVKGDE
-1180 VIVLDYKATGKSREE
+1180 AIILDYKATGKSREE
-1195 MLERY
+1195 MLGKY

-1212 KVMKLQVKKAILFN
+1212 KVMKLKVKKTILFN
-1226 LFTCE
+1226 VFTCE

>member
-103 KFCADLLRSFFYEIG
+103 KFCADLLRSYFYEIG

-133 IRNAAADKVFAKLYD
+133 IQNAAADKTFSELYD
-148 EGDEDFLY
+148 AGDEDFLY

-164 RSDSELKKVIKKT
+164 RSDAELKKVIKKT
-177 VEFALSEKNPEE
+177 AEFALSEKNPEE
-189 FLEKCGTAP
+189 FLEKCGSSP
-198 TEEEFEE
+198 TEKEFEE

-227 MREILRAA
+227 AREVLRAA

-250 LKEII
+250 LKEIV
-255 AAKNLVLIS
+255 AAPDLVRIS
-264 SACSTG
+264 AVCSSG

-278 KESEDEKKAFDDLKK
+278 GDLEDEKKAFDDLKK
-293 KLGKLFDDG
+293 KLGKLFEDG
-302 ETLLGGD
+302 EALLDGG
-309 EEAAKSAFLS
+309 EESAKAAFLS

-326 LSRLAMLYKK
+326 LSRLAILYKNK
-336 EYDEMKA
+336 YDEMKA

-351 DLEHLAYKLLATS
+351 DLEHLAYKLLTTS

-387 AVQEAVLSLVAP
+387 AVQEAVLNLVAP
-399 HGLFMVGDVKQC
+399 RGLFMVGDVKQC

-429 FKACESRVENGTTD
+429 FEVCEKRFGSVIAVGKAD
-443 DKTNEDKTDGDKT
+443 DEIYDNV
-456 SGDKTNGKTDG
+456 GKADAEYYDNVG
-467 DKTLDKAV
+467 KAI
-475 ALAENFRSAEGVLKA
+475 ALAENFRSADGVLKA

-498 MTEKSSRIDY
+498 MTEKSSRINY
-508 AKNPMKFG
+508 AKNPMKSG
-516 KLYPENTGLAEMH
+516 GLYPENTGYAAMH
-529 VIVGEREKRES
+529 VIVGEKEKRES
-540 PTGVYDLVKDAET
+540 PTGVYDLVRDAET

-583 GEYRPAEPKDIAVL
+583 GDTRPAEPKDIAVL

-616 IPVSSA
+616 VPVSSA

-663 DEEELAAIRSA
+663 DEEELAAIRA
-674 APSTRS
+674 FAPSSRS
-680 QPAPLFSSLV
+680 RSLPVSSSLV
-690 EPENDEEKRKTP
+690 APENDEEKRKTP

-707 VEYYLEEGTDEK
+707 VEYYLKEGTDEK

-747 VRIIKDCSLDL
+747 VRIIKERSLDL

-777 AESENGGV
+777 AESEKGGV
-785 KLTVSEFLKKIE
+785 KLTVGEFLKKIE

-827 PVVIIAGLGRQFNAA
+827 PVVIIAGLGRQFNAS

-857 PYCYDERA
+857 PYCYDEQA
-865 MTKTTTL
+865 MTKSTTL

-932 PCDMPVIIHDKADI
+932 PCDMPVVIHDKADI

-966 LREKISESVSF
+966 LKEKYPKAFRSVILS
-977 RYPFEADTVLPVK
+977 RRTPFCP
-990 RAVTSISEEMSE
+990 S
-1002 AKPIVLTVDGDDPYE
+1002 
-1017 DTYDDFND
+1017 
-1025 GFNDDFYS
+1025 
-1033 PEDSL
+1033 
-1038 SGDVSCGETP
+1038 
-1048 GVETPGV
+1048 
-1055 ETPGVET
+1055 
-1062 PGGAKGKITV
+1062 
-1072 GKGKANERGKAYHKF
+1072 
-1087 LENLD
+1087 
-1092 FNEKNADNEL
+1092 NA
-1102 IRQLSQGVLLPEQ
+1102 P
-1115 AKLLDKN
+1115 
-1122 TLRKIVNS
+1122 
-1130 GVFERFEG
+1130 
-1138 YKIYREQPFV
+1138 
-1148 AGFSA
+1148 
-1153 KEVGYKNADGEILV
+1153 
-1167 QGIIDL
+1167 
-1173 LAVKGGE
+1173 
-1180 VIVLDYKATGKSREE
+1180 
-1195 MLERY
+1195 
-1200 KTQLEIYKKAVE
+1200 
-1212 KVMKLQVKKAILFN
+1212 
-1226 LFTCE
+1226 
-1231 TVEVE
+1231 

>member
-15 ETEGNMLV
+15 ETAGNMLV

-103 KFCADLLRSFFYEIG
+103 KFCADLLRSYFYEIG

-133 IRNAAADKVFAKLYD
+133 IQNAAADKTFSELYD
-148 EGDEDFLY
+148 AGDEDFLY

-164 RSDSELKKVIKKT
+164 RSDAELKKVIKKT
-177 VEFALSEKNPEE
+177 AEFALSEKKPEE
-189 FLEKCGTAP
+189 FLEKCGSSP
-198 TEEEFEE
+198 TEKEFEE

-227 MREILRAA
+227 AREVLRAA

-250 LKEII
+250 LKEIV
-255 AAKNLVLIS
+255 AAPDLVRIS
-264 SACSTG
+264 AVCSSG

-278 KESEDEKKAFDDLKK
+278 GDLEDEKKAFDDLKK
-293 KLGKLFDDG
+293 KLGKLFEDG
-302 ETLLGGD
+302 EALLDGG
-309 EEAAKSAFLS
+309 EESAKAAFLS

-326 LSRLAMLYKK
+326 LSRLAILYKNK
-336 EYDEMKA
+336 YDEMKA

-351 DLEHLAYKLLATS
+351 DLEHLAYKLLTTS

-387 AVQEAVLSLVAP
+387 AVQEAILNLVSP

-429 FKACESRVENGTTD
+429 FEVCEKRVGSEIAVGKAD
-443 DKTNEDKTDGDKT
+443 DEIYDNVG
-456 SGDKTNGKTDG
+456 
-467 DKTLDKAV
+467 KAV
-475 ALAENFRSAEGVLKA
+475 ALAENFRSADGVLKA

-498 MTEKSSRIDY
+498 MTEKSSRINY
-508 AKNPMKFG
+508 AKNPMKSG
-516 KLYPENTGLAEMH
+516 GLYPENTGYAAMH
-529 VIVGEREKRES
+529 VIVGEKEKRES

-583 GEYRPAEPKDIAVL
+583 GDTRPAEPKDIAVL

-616 IPVSSA
+616 VPVSSA

-663 DEEELAAIRSA
+663 DEEDLAAIRA
-674 APSTRS
+674 FAPSSRS
-680 QPAPLFSSLV
+680 RSLPVSSSLV
-690 EPENDEEKRKTP
+690 APENDEEKRKTP

-707 VEYYLEEGTDEK
+707 VEYYLKEGTDEK

-747 VRIIKDCSLDL
+747 VRIIKECSLDL

-777 AESENGGV
+777 AESEKGGV
-785 KLTVSEFLKKIE
+785 KLTVGEFLKKIE

-827 PVVIIAGLGRQFNAA
+827 PVVIIAGLGRQFNAS

-857 PYCYDERA
+857 PYCYDEQA
-865 MTKTTTL
+865 MTKSTTL

-932 PCDMPVIIHDKADI
+932 PCDMPVVIHDKADI

-966 LREKISESVSF
+966 LKEKISESVSF

-1002 AKPIVLTVDGDDPYE
+1002 TKPVVFGVDGDDVYE
-1017 DTYDDFND
+1017 DNYDDFY
-1025 GFNDDFYS
+1025 DDFYDDTES
-1033 PEDSL
+1033 AGDSL
-1038 SGDVSCGETP
+1038 SGDDSDGNK
-1048 GVETPGV
+1048 
-1055 ETPGVET
+1055 
-1062 PGGAKGKITV
+1062 KGKITV
-1072 GKGKANERGKAYHKF
+1072 GKGKANERGTAYHKF

-1092 FNEKNADNEL
+1092 FNAKSADNEL

-1122 TLRKIVNS
+1122 TLQKIVNS
-1130 GVFERFEG
+1130 GVFARLDG

-1153 KEVGYKNADGEILV
+1153 KDVGYEKAEGEILV

-1173 LAVKGGE
+1173 LAVKGDE
-1180 VIVLDYKATGKSREE
+1180 AIILDYKATGKSREE
-1195 MLERY
+1195 MLGKY

-1212 KVMKLQVKKAILFN
+1212 KVMKLKVKRTILFN
-1226 LFTCE
+1226 VFTCE

>member
-1 MADKFTPEQRRAVT
+1 MADKFTPEQRRAVM

-103 KFCADLLRSFFYEIG
+103 KFCADLLRSYFYEIG

-133 IRNAAADKVFAKLYD
+133 IQNAAADKTFSELYD
-148 EGDEDFLY
+148 AGDEDFLY

-164 RSDSELKKVIKKT
+164 RSDAELKKVIKKT
-177 VEFALSEKNPEE
+177 AEFALSEKNPEE
-189 FLEKCGTAP
+189 FLEKCGSSP
-198 TEEEFEE
+198 TEKEFEE

-227 MREILRAA
+227 AREVLRAA
-235 GVKKPDE
+235 GVKKPDD

-250 LKEII
+250 LKEIV
-255 AAKNLVLIS
+255 AAPDLVRIS
-264 SACSTG
+264 AVCSSG

-278 KESEDEKKAFDDLKK
+278 GDLEDEKKAFDDLKK
-293 KLGKLFDDG
+293 KLGKLFEDG
-302 ETLLGGD
+302 EALLDGG
-309 EEAAKSAFLS
+309 EESAKAAFLS

-326 LSRLAMLYKK
+326 LSRLAILYKNK
-336 EYDEMKA
+336 YDEMKA

-351 DLEHLAYKLLATS
+351 DLEHLAYKLLTTS

-387 AVQEAVLSLVAP
+387 AVQEAILNLVSP

-429 FKACESRVENGTTD
+429 FEVCEKRVGSMIAVGKENDEYYDNVG
-443 DKTNEDKTDGDKT
+443 
-456 SGDKTNGKTDG
+456 
-467 DKTLDKAV
+467 KAV
-475 ALAENFRSAEGVLKA
+475 ALAENFRSADGVLKA

-498 MTEKSSRIDY
+498 MTEKSSRINY
-508 AKNPMKFG
+508 AKNPMKSG
-516 KLYPENTGLAEMH
+516 GLYPENTGYAAMH
-529 VIVGEREKRES
+529 VIVGEKEKRES

-583 GEYRPAEPKDIAVL
+583 GDTRPAEPKDIAVL

-616 IPVSSA
+616 VPVSSA
-622 AKDPVVDYPE
+622 AKDPVIDYPE

-663 DEEELAAIRSA
+663 DEEELAAIRAA
-674 APSTRS
+674 APSSRS
-680 QPAPLFSSLV
+680 RSLPVSSSLV
-690 EPENDEEKRKTP
+690 APENDEEKRKTP

-707 VEYYLEEGTDEK
+707 VEYYLKEGTDEK

-747 VRIIKDCSLDL
+747 VRIIKECSLDL

-777 AESENGGV
+777 AESEKGGV
-785 KLTVSEFLKKIE
+785 KLTVGEFLKKIE

-827 PVVIIAGLGRQFNAA
+827 PVVIIAGLGRQFNAS

-857 PYCYDERA
+857 PYCYDEQA
-865 MTKTTTL
+865 MTKSTTL

-932 PCDMPVIIHDKADI
+932 PCDMPVVIHDKADI

-966 LREKISESVSF
+966 LKEKISESVSF

-1002 AKPIVLTVDGDDPYE
+1002 TKPVVFGVDGDDIYE
-1017 DTYDDFND
+1017 DNYDDFY
-1025 GFNDDFYS
+1025 DDFYDDTEFA
-1033 PEDSL
+1033 EDSL
-1038 SGDVSCGETP
+1038 SGDVSDGNK
-1048 GVETPGV
+1048 
-1055 ETPGVET
+1055 
-1062 PGGAKGKITV
+1062 KGKITV
-1072 GKGKANERGKAYHKF
+1072 GKGKANERGTAYHKF

-1092 FNEKNADNEL
+1092 FNAKSADNEL

-1122 TLRKIVNS
+1122 TLQKIVNS
-1130 GVFERFEG
+1130 GVFARLDG

-1153 KEVGYKNADGEILV
+1153 KDVGYEKAEGEILV

-1173 LAVKGGE
+1173 LAVKGDE
-1180 VIVLDYKATGKSREE
+1180 AIILDYKATGKSREE
-1195 MLERY
+1195 MLGKY

-1212 KVMKLQVKKAILFN
+1212 KVMKLKVKKTILFN
-1226 LFTCE
+1226 VFTCE

>member
-103 KFCADLLRSFFYEIG
+103 KFCADLLRSYFYEIG

-133 IRNAAADKVFAKLYD
+133 IQNAAADKTFSELYD
-148 EGDEDFLY
+148 AGDEDFLY

-164 RSDSELKKVIKKT
+164 RSDAELKKVIKKT
-177 VEFALSEKNPEE
+177 AEFALSEKNPEE
-189 FLEKCGTAP
+189 FLEKCGSSP
-198 TEEEFEE
+198 TEKEFEE

-227 MREILRAA
+227 AREVLRAA
-235 GVKKPDE
+235 GVKKPDD

-250 LKEII
+250 LKEIV
-255 AAKNLVLIS
+255 AAPDLVRIS
-264 SACSTG
+264 AVCSSG

-278 KESEDEKKAFDDLKK
+278 GDLEDEKKAFDDLKK
-293 KLGKLFDDG
+293 KLGKLFEDG
-302 ETLLGGD
+302 EALLDGG
-309 EEAAKSAFLS
+309 EEAAKTTFLS

-326 LSRLAMLYKK
+326 LSRLAILYKNK
-336 EYDEMKA
+336 YDEMKA

-351 DLEHLAYKLLATS
+351 DLEHLAYKLLSTS
-364 ENALASVRNKY
+364 ENALASVCNKY

-387 AVQEAVLSLVAP
+387 AVQEAILNLVSP

-418 NPDIFA
+418 DPDIFA

-429 FKACESRVENGTTD
+429 FEVCEKRVGSVIAVGKADAEIYGNV
-443 DKTNEDKTDGDKT
+443 
-456 SGDKTNGKTDG
+456 GKADAEIYDNVG
-467 DKTLDKAV
+467 KAV
-475 ALAENFRSAEGVLKA
+475 ALAENFRSADGVLKA

-498 MTEKSSRIDY
+498 MTEKSSRINY
-508 AKNPMKFG
+508 AKNPMKSG
-516 KLYPENTGLAEMH
+516 GLYPENTGYAAMH
-529 VIVGEREKRES
+529 VIVGEKEKRES

-583 GEYRPAEPKDIAVL
+583 GDTRPAEPKDIAVL

-616 IPVSSA
+616 VPVSSA

-663 DEEELAAIRSA
+663 DEEELAAIRA
-674 APSTRS
+674 FAPSSRS
-680 QPAPLFSSLV
+680 RSLPVSSSLV
-690 EPENDEEKRKTP
+690 APENDEEKRKTP

-707 VEYYLEEGTDEK
+707 VEYYLKEGTDEK

-747 VRIIKDCSLDL
+747 VRIIKECSLDL

-777 AESENGGV
+777 AESEKGGV
-785 KLTVSEFLKKIE
+785 KLTVGEFLKKIE

-827 PVVIIAGLGRQFNAA
+827 PVVIIAGLGRQFNAS

-865 MTKTTTL
+865 MTKSTTL

-946 KTFGRAGETR
+946 KTFGRAGKTR

-966 LREKISESVSF
+966 LKEKISESVSF
-977 RYPFEADTVLPVK
+977 RYPFDADTVLPVK

-1002 AKPIVLTVDGDDPYE
+1002 TKPVVFGVDGDDLYE
-1017 DTYDDFND
+1017 DNYDDFY
-1025 GFNDDFYS
+1025 GDFYDDTES
-1033 PEDSL
+1033 AEDSL
-1038 SGDVSCGETP
+1038 FGDASDGNK
-1048 GVETPGV
+1048 
-1055 ETPGVET
+1055 
-1062 PGGAKGKITV
+1062 KGKITV
-1072 GKGKANERGKAYHKF
+1072 GKGKANERGTAYHKF

-1092 FNEKNADNEL
+1092 FNAKSADNEL

-1122 TLRKIVNS
+1122 TLQKIVNS
-1130 GVFERFEG
+1130 GVFARLDG

-1153 KEVGYKNADGEILV
+1153 KEVGYKKAEGEILV

-1173 LAVKGGE
+1173 LAVKGDE
-1180 VIVLDYKATGKSREE
+1180 AIILDYKATGKSREE
-1195 MLERY
+1195 MLGKY

-1212 KVMKLQVKKAILFN
+1212 NVMKLKVKKTILFN
-1226 LFTCE
+1226 VFTCE

>member
-103 KFCADLLRSFFYEIG
+103 KFCADLLRSYFYEIG

-133 IRNAAADKVFAKLYD
+133 IQNAAADKTFSELYD
-148 EGDEDFLY
+148 AGDEDFLY

-164 RSDSELKKVIKKT
+164 RSDAELKKVIKKT
-177 VEFALSEKNPEE
+177 AEFALSEKNPEE
-189 FLEKCGTAP
+189 FLEKCGSSP
-198 TEEEFEE
+198 TEKEFEE

-227 MREILRAA
+227 AREVLRAA

-250 LKEII
+250 LKEIVG
-255 AAKNLVLIS
+255 APDLVRIS
-264 SACSTG
+264 AVCSSG

-278 KESEDEKKAFDDLKK
+278 GDLEDEKKAFDDLKK
-293 KLGKLFDDG
+293 KLGKLFEDG
-302 ETLLGGD
+302 EALLDGG
-309 EEAAKSAFLS
+309 EESAKAAFLS

-326 LSRLAMLYKK
+326 LSRLAILYKNK
-336 EYDEMKA
+336 YDEMKA

-351 DLEHLAYKLLATS
+351 DLEHLAYKLLTTS

-387 AVQEAVLSLVAP
+387 AVQEAILNLVSP

-429 FKACESRVENGTTD
+429 FEVCEKRVGSEIAVGKADAEYYDNVG
-443 DKTNEDKTDGDKT
+443 
-456 SGDKTNGKTDG
+456 
-467 DKTLDKAV
+467 KAV
-475 ALAENFRSAEGVLKA
+475 ALAENFRSADGVLKA

-498 MTEKSSRIDY
+498 MTEKSSRINY
-508 AKNPMKFG
+508 AKNPMKSG
-516 KLYPENTGLAEMH
+516 GLYPENTGYAAMH
-529 VIVGEREKRES
+529 VIVGEKEKRES
-540 PTGVYDLVKDAET
+540 PTGVYDLVRDAET

-583 GEYRPAEPKDIAVL
+583 GDTRPAEPKDIAVL

-616 IPVSSA
+616 VPVSSA

-663 DEEELAAIRSA
+663 DEEELAAIRA
-674 APSTRS
+674 FAPSSRS
-680 QPAPLFSSLV
+680 RSLPVSSSLV
-690 EPENDEEKRKTP
+690 APENDEEKRKTP

-707 VEYYLEEGTDEK
+707 VEYYLKEGTDEK

-747 VRIIKDCSLDL
+747 VRIIKERSLDL

-777 AESENGGV
+777 AESEKGGV
-785 KLTVSEFLKKIE
+785 KLTVGEFLKKIE

-827 PVVIIAGLGRQFNAA
+827 PVVIIAGLGRQFNAS

-857 PYCYDERA
+857 PYCYDEQA
-865 MTKTTTL
+865 MTKSTTL

-966 LREKISESVSF
+966 LKEKISESVSF

-1002 AKPIVLTVDGDDPYE
+1002 TKPVVFGVDGDDVYE
-1017 DTYDDFND
+1017 NNYDDFY
-1025 GFNDDFYS
+1025 DDTES
-1033 PEDSL
+1033 AEDSL
-1038 SGDVSCGETP
+1038 SGDASDGNK
-1048 GVETPGV
+1048 
-1055 ETPGVET
+1055 
-1062 PGGAKGKITV
+1062 KGKITV
-1072 GKGKANERGKAYHKF
+1072 GKGKANERGTAYHKF

-1092 FNEKNADNEL
+1092 FNAKSADNEL

-1122 TLRKIVNS
+1122 TLQKIVNS
-1130 GVFERFEG
+1130 GIFARLDG

-1153 KEVGYKNADGEILV
+1153 KDVGYEKAEGEILV

-1173 LAVKGGE
+1173 LAVKGDE
-1180 VIVLDYKATGKSREE
+1180 AIILDYKATGKSREE
-1195 MLERY
+1195 MLGKY

-1212 KVMKLQVKKAILFN
+1212 KVMKLKVKKTILFN
-1226 LFTCE
+1226 VFTCE

>member
-103 KFCADLLRSFFYEIG
+103 KFCADLLRSYFYEIG

-133 IRNAAADKVFAKLYD
+133 IQNAAADKTFSELYD
-148 EGDEDFLY
+148 AGDEDFLY

-164 RSDSELKKVIKKT
+164 RSDAELKKVIKKT
-177 VEFALSEKNPEE
+177 AEFALSEKNPEE
-189 FLEKCGTAP
+189 FLEKCGSSP
-198 TEEEFEE
+198 TEKEFEE

-215 ERAAALLPSFEN
+215 ERAAALLPSFGN
-227 MREILRAA
+227 AREVLRAA

-250 LKEII
+250 LKEIV
-255 AAKNLVLIS
+255 AAPDLVRIS
-264 SACSTG
+264 AVCSSG

-278 KESEDEKKAFDDLKK
+278 GDLDDEKKAFDDLKK
-293 KLGKLFDDG
+293 KLGKLFEDG
-302 ETLLGGD
+302 EALLDGG
-309 EEAAKSAFLS
+309 EESAKAAFLS

-326 LSRLAMLYKK
+326 LSRLAILYKNK
-336 EYDEMKA
+336 YDEMKT

-351 DLEHLAYKLLATS
+351 DLEHLAYKLLTTS

-387 AVQEAVLSLVAP
+387 AIQEAVLNLVAP
-399 HGLFMVGDVKQC
+399 RGLFMVGDVKQC

-429 FKACESRVENGTTD
+429 FEVCEKRVGSVIAVGKADAEYYDNVG
-443 DKTNEDKTDGDKT
+443 
-456 SGDKTNGKTDG
+456 
-467 DKTLDKAV
+467 KAV
-475 ALAENFRSAEGVLKA
+475 ALAENFRSADGVLKA

-498 MTEKSSRIDY
+498 MTEKSSRINY
-508 AKNPMKFG
+508 AKNPMKSG
-516 KLYPENTGLAEMH
+516 GLYPENTGYAAMH
-529 VIVGEREKRES
+529 VIVGEKEKRES
-540 PTGVYDLVKDAET
+540 PTGVYDLVRDAET

-583 GEYRPAEPKDIAVL
+583 GDTRPAEPKDIAVL

-616 IPVSSA
+616 VPVSSA

-663 DEEELAAIRSA
+663 DEEELAAIRA
-674 APSTRS
+674 FAPSSRS
-680 QPAPLFSSLV
+680 RSLPVSSSLV
-690 EPENDEEKRKTP
+690 APENDEEKRKTP

-707 VEYYLEEGTDEK
+707 VEYYLKEGTDEK

-747 VRIIKDCSLDL
+747 VRIIKERSLDL

-777 AESENGGV
+777 AESEKGGV
-785 KLTVSEFLKKIE
+785 KLTVGEFLKKIE

-827 PVVIIAGLGRQFNAA
+827 PVVIIAGLGRQFNAS

-857 PYCYDERA
+857 PYCYDEQA
-865 MTKTTTL
+865 MTKSTTL

-932 PCDMPVIIHDKADI
+932 PCDMPVVIHDKADI

-966 LREKISESVSF
+966 LKEKISESVSF

-1002 AKPIVLTVDGDDPYE
+1002 TKPVVFGVDGDDVYE
-1017 DTYDDFND
+1017 DNYDDFY
-1025 GFNDDFYS
+1025 GDFYDDTES
-1033 PEDSL
+1033 VGDSL
-1038 SGDVSCGETP
+1038 SGDASDGN
-1048 GVETPGV
+1048 
-1055 ETPGVET
+1055 
-1062 PGGAKGKITV
+1062 KKSKITV
-1072 GKGKANERGKAYHKF
+1072 GKGKANERGTAYHKF

-1092 FNEKNADNEL
+1092 FNAKSVDNEL
-1102 IRQLSQGVLLPEQ
+1102 IRQLSQGILLPEQ

-1122 TLRKIVNS
+1122 TLQKIVNS
-1130 GVFERFEG
+1130 GVFARLDG

-1153 KEVGYKNADGEILV
+1153 KDVGYEKAEGEILV

-1173 LAVKGGE
+1173 LAVKGDE
-1180 VIVLDYKATGKSREE
+1180 AIILDYKATGKSREE
-1195 MLERY
+1195 MLGKY

-1212 KVMKLQVKKAILFN
+1212 KVMKLKVKKAILFN
-1226 LFTCE
+1226 VFTCE

>member
-103 KFCADLLRSFFYEIG
+103 KFCADLLRSYFYEIG

-133 IRNAAADKVFAKLYD
+133 IQNAAADKTFSELYD
-148 EGDEDFLY
+148 AGDEDFLY

-164 RSDSELKKVIKKT
+164 RSDAELKKVIKKT
-177 VEFALSEKNPEE
+177 AEFALSEKNPEE
-189 FLEKCGTAP
+189 FLEKCGSSP
-198 TEEEFEE
+198 TEKEFEE

-227 MREILRAA
+227 AREVLRAA

-250 LKEII
+250 LKEIV
-255 AAKNLVLIS
+255 AAPDLVRIS
-264 SACSTG
+264 AVCSSG

-278 KESEDEKKAFDDLKK
+278 GDLEDEKKAFDDLKK
-293 KLGKLFDDG
+293 KLGKLFEDG
-302 ETLLGGD
+302 EALLDGG
-309 EEAAKSAFLS
+309 EESAKAAFLS

-326 LSRLAMLYKK
+326 LSRLAILYKNK
-336 EYDEMKA
+336 YDEMKA

-351 DLEHLAYKLLATS
+351 DLEHLAYKLLTTS

-387 AVQEAVLSLVAP
+387 AVQEAILNLVSS

-429 FKACESRVENGTTD
+429 FEVCEKRVGSVIAVGKANDEICDNVG
-443 DKTNEDKTDGDKT
+443 
-456 SGDKTNGKTDG
+456 
-467 DKTLDKAV
+467 KAV
-475 ALAENFRSAEGVLKA
+475 ALAENFRSADGVLKA

-498 MTEKSSRIDY
+498 MTEKSSRINY
-508 AKNPMKFG
+508 AKNPMKSG
-516 KLYPENTGLAEMH
+516 GLYPENTGYAAMH
-529 VIVGEREKRES
+529 VIVGEKEKRES
-540 PTGVYDLVKDAET
+540 PTGVYDLVRDAET

-571 KELGEPIFDIKL
+571 KELGKPIFDIKL
-583 GEYRPAEPKDIAVL
+583 GDTRPAEPKDIAVL

-616 IPVSSA
+616 VPVSSA

-663 DEEELAAIRSA
+663 DEEELAAIRA
-674 APSTRS
+674 FAPSSRS
-680 QPAPLFSSLV
+680 RSLPVSSSLV
-690 EPENDEEKRKTP
+690 APENDEEKRKTP

-707 VEYYLEEGTDEK
+707 VEYYLKEGTDEK
-719 LREKIARFDEYFKK
+719 LRGKIARFDEYFKK

-747 VRIIKDCSLDL
+747 VRIIKECSLDL

-765 GELRLERVNRFV
+765 GELRLERMNRFV
-777 AESENGGV
+777 AESEKGGV
-785 KLTVSEFLKKIE
+785 KLTVGEFLKKIE
-797 NSGDEISVAE
+797 NSGDEISLAE

-827 PVVIIAGLGRQFNAA
+827 PVVIIAGLGRQFNAS

-857 PYCYDERA
+857 PYCYDEQA
-865 MTKTTTL
+865 MTKSTTL

-932 PCDMPVIIHDKADI
+932 PCDMPVVIHDKADI

-966 LREKISESVSF
+966 LKEKISESVSF

-1002 AKPIVLTVDGDDPYE
+1002 TKPVVFGVDGDDVYE
-1017 DTYDDFND
+1017 DNYDDFY
-1025 GFNDDFYS
+1025 DDTES
-1033 PEDSL
+1033 AGDSL
-1038 SGDVSCGETP
+1038 FGDVSDGNK
-1048 GVETPGV
+1048 
-1055 ETPGVET
+1055 
-1062 PGGAKGKITV
+1062 KGKITV
-1072 GKGKANERGKAYHKF
+1072 GKGKANERGTAYHKF

-1092 FNEKNADNEL
+1092 FNAKSVDNEL

-1122 TLRKIVNS
+1122 TLQKIVNS
-1130 GVFERFEG
+1130 GIFARLDG

-1153 KEVGYKNADGEILV
+1153 KDVGYEKAEGEILV

-1173 LAVKGGE
+1173 LAVKDDE
-1180 VIVLDYKATGKSREE
+1180 AIILDYKATGKSREE
-1195 MLERY
+1195 MLGKY

-1212 KVMKLQVKKAILFN
+1212 KVMKLKVKKTILFN
-1226 LFTCE
+1226 VFTCE